1 MFTIRKE
8 YMDKRYN
15 SPGRRAIVAGL
26 MAATLLSNVSGVA
39 KYAYAETT
47 PTAQI
52 KTTNVDLAKLKL
64 QKLNLNMNDYEV
76 IHKDPTTQIN
86 TFDSSAYFS
95 QPGNGW
101 APTSI
106 IQFSSQIDK
115 SKDHIVIDNP
125 VEILFKNTGYYFG
138 RQTNV
143 RMKVNRVYYDAID
156 YSGTS
161 YASTSTR
168 ERRMSKPGDEVMFA
182 ELDNAAGENGVVQ
195 FTNYNFY
202 TGEPNAAP
210 YVHPVQGSKQNTL
223 NSWYTMRADVT
234 YTIEYA
240 DGTQADMKLV
250 VPVGDLDVISYV
262 NKAKGDGAGQNE
274 MFELPNADAQAS
286 KIIFNRNFA
295 SRLTRPSDNNGTMVI
310 NPPANSIG
318 GNSLDWMY
326 NTTGATIRSRSNSLT
341 FTSGSA
347 DASGTDFGVYVE
359 HPAVDPVKKVDK
371 TRIASYQDGKLV
383 YTIQSTIPKVGTDV
397 IDDIDE
403 FSIDD
408 LLDNRLKNVTV
419 KGVYVTDS
427 EDADPSTADWRKL
440 PPNKYTIDTTGQKL
454 KVNIDKSQ
462 LGHKQ
467 VKVIFETD
475 TLATDLSADTS
486 IINNQATVH
495 TDDVPSKSNVTRTQP
510 TYKFD
515 HEFVAED
522 GSQLPGD
529 VTTLTPG
536 TTEDITPGTTVTPN
550 LFTVPDASKPDTS
563 YKGYDASKVQVKD
576 DAKNGVWSFKSW
588 DKANETLDH
597 KNGHFIG
604 TWAFT
609 PNAYAQTYKYVMSD
623 GSTVPA
629 EVNATLPA
637 RVGDLVDGTNVTAAN
652 PLAPAAEN
660 AMQPTDK
667 GYDASKTQV
676 KLPHGY
682 ADFIGWDIPSATI
695 NRADVL
701 HTGTWE
707 YHENLWG
714 KSHEFKSNTDKALP
728 AGITAITPATVNDQ
742 YHDGDTINADD
753 FQIPA
758 ENVVSSTNPLYDASK
773 VQYLDEHG
781 VWTAD
786 DAWDKSN
793 VVVDHADTHFVR
805 GWTYQANSYAKN
817 HKFESVDGTPLPTEL
832 TAITPASSNGYE
844 DGTVLN
850 ADTFEV
856 PAANK
861 VDASDKLYQEG
872 KTQFRSNDG
881 MGVWTAEPAWDKHDV
896 TVDHAD
902 VTFTLKWSYSEYKF
916 GKQHKFVAEDGSELP
931 QGIKDI
937 TPGNIE
943 NQYKP
948 NEVIT
953 ADGFEVP
960 ADKKPA
966 DGTEYADASK
976 KQFVDTERDGVWE
989 FIGWDKDNITV
1000 DHSDDNLFTG
1010 TWRFS
1015 PYHHKQTHEFVS
1027 GTDGKQLPEKI
1038 LNMTPGE
1045 VDGLVTGNTAN
1056 PSTFTVAD
1064 GDKTPDT
1071 NREYQVGKVQVV
1083 DGAGSW
1089 TFKSWDKDSETV
1101 NKTDVHFV
1109 GTWEYNEP
1117 SFGKTHKYVSETEGM
1132 ELPKVVT
1139 DTLPGNVTD
1148 AYKRGEVVNGDTIP
1162 NEVTD
1167 EDNDGVWTTTGWK
1180 TKDVTI
1186 ENSDPEFV
1194 AGWTF
1199 KANPHKATYEFVS
1212 GTPGK
1217 DLPKSIVDMTPT
1229 DPADYTKGT
1238 EVPAKSEFEKTV
1250 KDEDNDGVW
1259 TFKSYDHDK
1268 QTVEKSDI
1276 KFVGT
1281 WEFTPNTY
1289 PVGYEFKSTDPKRE
1303 LPKVVKDKLPKDD
1316 KTYITKTPVDAQK
1329 IPNDPVYDPE
1339 LDIDWTF
1346 NKWDSSKKT
1355 IEREGIKFTGE
1366 WTPKQRE
1373 YKVTYKF
1380 TSGTSG
1386 RELPKEVTDLLP
1398 KDNKIYV
1405 TGSKVKSNKPS
1416 KTEVKVD
1423 GGTWKFKEFPP
1434 ELTIDKKDG
1443 EFAGEWVFEADPEPA
1458 KPAAKPVPKT
1468 GDATTTAPVVG
1479 GITAIMTS
1487 ILAFFGIKRKSDD

>member
-1 MFTIRKE
+1 MFTNRKE

-26 MAATLLSNVSGVA
+26 MAATLLSNVSGIV
-39 KYAYAETT
+39 KSAYAETPT
-47 PTAQI
+47 TAQI

-76 IHKDPTTQIN
+76 VHKDPTTQIN

-95 QPGNGW
+95 QPGNNW

-210 YVHPVQGSKQNTL
+210 YVHPTNGSKQNTL

-250 VPVGDLDVISYV
+250 VPVGDLDVINYV

-295 SRLTRPSDNNGTMVI
+295 ARLTRPSDNNGTMVV
-310 NPPANSIG
+310 NPPANSTG
-318 GNSLDWMY
+318 GNSMDWMY
-326 NTTGATIRSRSNSLT
+326 NTTGTTIRSRSNSLT
-341 FTSGSA
+341 FVSGSA

-440 PPNKYTIDTTGQKL
+440 PASRYTVDTTGQRL

-536 TTEDITPGTTVTPN
+536 TTDDITPGTTVTPN

-576 DAKNGVWSFKSW
+576 DAKNGVWSFISW
-588 DKANETLDH
+588 DKANETLDKH
-597 KNGHFIG
+597 NGHFIG
-604 TWAFT
+604 TWRFA
-609 PNAYAQTYKYVMSD
+609 PNAYAQMYKYVMSD
-623 GSTVPA
+623 GSAVPA

-660 AMQPTDK
+660 VMQPTDK

-682 ADFIGWDIPSATI
+682 ANFVNWDVPTATI

-728 AGITAITPATVNDQ
+728 AGITAITPATVSDQ
-742 YHDGDTINADD
+742 YHDGDTINADE

-758 ENVVSSTNPLYDASK
+758 ENVVPSTNPLYDASK

-896 TVDHAD
+896 TVDHGD

-916 GKQHKFVAEDGSELP
+916 SKQHKFVAEDGSELP

-937 TPGNIE
+937 TPANVE

-1010 TWRFS
+1010 TWKF
-1015 PYHHKQTHEFVS
+1015 
-1027 GTDGKQLPEKI
+1027 
-1038 LNMTPGE
+1038 
-1045 VDGLVTGNTAN
+1045 
-1056 PSTFTVAD
+1056 
-1064 GDKTPDT
+1064 
-1071 NREYQVGKVQVV
+1071 
-1083 DGAGSW
+1083 
-1089 TFKSWDKDSETV
+1089 
-1101 NKTDVHFV
+1101 
-1109 GTWEYNEP
+1109 
-1117 SFGKTHKYVSETEGM
+1117 
-1132 ELPKVVT
+1132 
-1139 DTLPGNVTD
+1139 
-1148 AYKRGEVVNGDTIP
+1148 NGY
-1162 NEVTD
+1162 
-1167 EDNDGVWTTTGWK
+1167 
-1180 TKDVTI
+1180 
-1186 ENSDPEFV
+1186 S
-1194 AGWTF
+1194 
-1199 KANPHKATYEFVS
+1199 HKATYEFVS
-1212 GTPGK
+1212 GTPDK
-1217 DLPKSIVDMTPT
+1217 QLPKSIVDMTPT

-1250 KDEDNDGVW
+1250 KDEDNDGTW
-1259 TFKSYDHDK
+1259 TFKSYDHNK

-1346 NKWDSSKKT
+1346 NKWDSPKKT

-1380 TSGTSG
+1380 TSGTPG
-1386 RELPKEVTDLLP
+1386 KELPKEVTELLP
-1398 KDNKIYV
+1398 KDDKTYV
-1405 TGSKVKSNKPS
+1405 TGSKVKSNTPS

-1443 EFAGEWVFEADPEPA
+1443 EFAGEWVFEADPAPTPEPQ

-1468 GDATTTAPVVG
+1468 GDATTVAPAVG
-1479 GITAIMTS
+1479 GIAAIMTS

>member
-1 MFTIRKE
+1 
-8 YMDKRYN
+8 MDKRYN

-26 MAATLLSNVSGVA
+26 MAATLLSNVSGIV
-39 KYAYAETT
+39 KSAYAETPT
-47 PTAQI
+47 TAQI

-250 VPVGDLDVISYV
+250 VPVGDLDVINSV
-262 NKAKGDGAGQNE
+262 NKLKGDGAGQNE
-274 MFELPNADAQAS
+274 MFELPNADSQAS

-295 SRLTRPSDNNGTMVI
+295 ARLTRPSDNNGTMVV
-310 NPPANSIG
+310 NPPANSTG

-326 NTTGATIRSRSNSLT
+326 NTTGTTIRSRSNSLT

-440 PPNKYTIDTTGQKL
+440 PASRYTVDTTGQRL

-475 TLATDLSADTS
+475 ALATDLSADTS

-623 GSTVPA
+623 GSAVPA

-637 RVGDLVDGTNVTAAN
+637 RVGDLIDGTNVTAAN

-660 AMQPTDK
+660 VMQPTDK

-676 KLPHGY
+676 KLSHGY
-682 ADFIGWDIPSATI
+682 ANFVNWDIPSATI

-758 ENVVSSTNPLYDASK
+758 ENVVPSTNPLYDANK

-817 HKFESVDGTPLPTEL
+817 HKFESVDGTPLPSEL

-896 TVDHAD
+896 TVDHGD
-902 VTFTLKWSYSEYKF
+902 VTFTLKWSYQEYKF

-937 TPGNIE
+937 TPASVE
-943 NQYKP
+943 NQYKH

-960 ADKKPA
+960 ADKKPT

-976 KQFVDTERDGVWE
+976 KQFVDTERDGVWD

-1010 TWRFS
+1010 TWKFMGYS
-1015 PYHHKQTHEFVS
+1015 
-1027 GTDGKQLPEKI
+1027 
-1038 LNMTPGE
+1038 
-1045 VDGLVTGNTAN
+1045 
-1056 PSTFTVAD
+1056 
-1064 GDKTPDT
+1064 
-1071 NREYQVGKVQVV
+1071 
-1083 DGAGSW
+1083 
-1089 TFKSWDKDSETV
+1089 
-1101 NKTDVHFV
+1101 
-1109 GTWEYNEP
+1109 
-1117 SFGKTHKYVSETEGM
+1117 
-1132 ELPKVVT
+1132 
-1139 DTLPGNVTD
+1139 
-1148 AYKRGEVVNGDTIP
+1148 
-1162 NEVTD
+1162 
-1167 EDNDGVWTTTGWK
+1167 
-1180 TKDVTI
+1180 
-1186 ENSDPEFV
+1186 
-1194 AGWTF
+1194 
-1199 KANPHKATYEFVS
+1199 HKATYEFVS
-1212 GTPGK
+1212 GTPDK
-1217 DLPKSIVDMTPT
+1217 QLPKSIVDMTPT
-1229 DPADYTKGT
+1229 DPAEYTKGT

-1250 KDEDNDGVW
+1250 KDEDNDGTW

-1289 PVGYEFKSTDPKRE
+1289 PVGYEFKSSDPKRE

-1346 NKWDSSKKT
+1346 NKWDSPKKT

-1380 TSGTSG
+1380 TSGTPG
-1386 RELPKEVTDLLP
+1386 KELPKEVTDLLP
-1398 KDNKIYV
+1398 KDDKTYV

-1443 EFAGEWVFEADPEPA
+1443 EFAGEWVFEADPAPTPEPQ

-1479 GITAIMTS
+1479 GIAAIMTS
-1487 ILAFFGIKRKSDD
+1487 ILAFFGIKRKSDE

>member
-26 MAATLLSNVSGVA
+26 MAATLLSNVSGIV
-39 KYAYAETT
+39 KSAYAETPT
-47 PTAQI
+47 TAQI

-95 QPGNGW
+95 QPDKGW

-210 YVHPVQGSKQNTL
+210 YVHPVQGSKQNIL

-250 VPVGDLDVISYV
+250 VPVGDLDVINSV
-262 NKAKGDGAGQNE
+262 NKLKGDGAGQNE
-274 MFELPNADAQAS
+274 MFELPNADSQAS

-295 SRLTRPSDNNGTMVI
+295 ARLTRPSDNNGTMVV
-310 NPPANSIG
+310 NPPANSTG

-326 NTTGATIRSRSNSLT
+326 NTTGTTIRSRSNSLT

-403 FSIDD
+403 FSIED

-440 PPNKYTIDTTGQKL
+440 PASRYSVDTTGQRL

-588 DKANETLDH
+588 DKTNETLDH

-604 TWAFT
+604 TWAFA

-623 GSTVPA
+623 GSAVPA

-660 AMQPTDK
+660 VMQPTDK
-667 GYDASKTQV
+667 GYDATKTQV

-742 YHDGDTINADD
+742 YHDGDTINADS

-758 ENVVSSTNPLYDASK
+758 ENVVPSTNPLYDANK

-817 HKFESVDGTPLPTEL
+817 HKFESVDGAPLPTEL

-856 PAANK
+856 PVANK

-896 TVDHAD
+896 TVDHGD

-937 TPGNIE
+937 TPASVE
-943 NQYKP
+943 NQYKH

-953 ADGFEVP
+953 TDGFEVP

-989 FIGWDKDNITV
+989 FVSWDKDNITV

-1010 TWRFS
+1010 TWKF
-1015 PYHHKQTHEFVS
+1015 
-1027 GTDGKQLPEKI
+1027 
-1038 LNMTPGE
+1038 
-1045 VDGLVTGNTAN
+1045 
-1056 PSTFTVAD
+1056 
-1064 GDKTPDT
+1064 
-1071 NREYQVGKVQVV
+1071 
-1083 DGAGSW
+1083 
-1089 TFKSWDKDSETV
+1089 
-1101 NKTDVHFV
+1101 
-1109 GTWEYNEP
+1109 
-1117 SFGKTHKYVSETEGM
+1117 
-1132 ELPKVVT
+1132 
-1139 DTLPGNVTD
+1139 
-1148 AYKRGEVVNGDTIP
+1148 NGY
-1162 NEVTD
+1162 
-1167 EDNDGVWTTTGWK
+1167 
-1180 TKDVTI
+1180 
-1186 ENSDPEFV
+1186 S
-1194 AGWTF
+1194 
-1199 KANPHKATYEFVS
+1199 HKATYEFVS

-1217 DLPKSIVDMTPT
+1217 ELPKSIVDMTPT
-1229 DPADYTKGT
+1229 DPAKYTKGT
-1238 EVPAKSEFEKTV
+1238 EVPAKSEFEKTI
-1250 KDEDNDGVW
+1250 KDEDNDGTW

-1339 LDIDWTF
+1339 FDIDWTF
-1346 NKWDSSKKT
+1346 NKWDSPKKT

-1380 TSGTSG
+1380 TSGTPG
-1386 RELPKEVTDLLP
+1386 KELPKEVTDLLP
-1398 KDNKIYV
+1398 KDDKTYV

-1443 EFAGEWVFEADPEPA
+1443 EFAGEWVFEADPAPTPEPQ

-1479 GITAIMTS
+1479 GIAAIMTS

>member
-1 MFTIRKE
+1 
-8 YMDKRYN
+8 MDKRYN

-26 MAATLLSNVSGVA
+26 MAATLLSNVSGIV
-39 KYAYAETT
+39 KSAYAET
-47 PTAQI
+47 PNTAQI

-95 QPGNGW
+95 QPNNGW

-274 MFELPNADAQAS
+274 MFELPNADSQAS

-295 SRLTRPSDNNGTMVI
+295 ARLTRPSDNNGTMVI
-310 NPPANSIG
+310 NPPANSTG

-419 KGVYVTDS
+419 MGVYVTDS

-529 VTTLTPG
+529 ITTLTPG

-609 PNAYAQTYKYVMSD
+609 PNAYAQTYKYIMSD
-623 GSTVPA
+623 GSAVPA

-660 AMQPTDK
+660 VMQPTDK
-667 GYDASKTQV
+667 GYDTTKTQV

-682 ADFIGWDIPSATI
+682 ANFIGWDIPSATI

-728 AGITAITPATVNDQ
+728 AGITAITPATVSDQ

-758 ENVVSSTNPLYDASK
+758 ENVVPSTNPLYDANK

-896 TVDHAD
+896 TVDHGD
-902 VTFTLKWSYSEYKF
+902 VTFTLKWSYQEYKF

-937 TPGNIE
+937 TPANVE
-943 NQYKP
+943 NQYKH

-953 ADGFEVP
+953 ADDFEVP

-989 FIGWDKDNITV
+989 FVSWDKDNITV

-1010 TWRFS
+1010 TWKFMGYS
-1015 PYHHKQTHEFVS
+1015 
-1027 GTDGKQLPEKI
+1027 
-1038 LNMTPGE
+1038 
-1045 VDGLVTGNTAN
+1045 
-1056 PSTFTVAD
+1056 
-1064 GDKTPDT
+1064 
-1071 NREYQVGKVQVV
+1071 
-1083 DGAGSW
+1083 
-1089 TFKSWDKDSETV
+1089 
-1101 NKTDVHFV
+1101 
-1109 GTWEYNEP
+1109 
-1117 SFGKTHKYVSETEGM
+1117 
-1132 ELPKVVT
+1132 
-1139 DTLPGNVTD
+1139 
-1148 AYKRGEVVNGDTIP
+1148 
-1162 NEVTD
+1162 
-1167 EDNDGVWTTTGWK
+1167 
-1180 TKDVTI
+1180 
-1186 ENSDPEFV
+1186 
-1194 AGWTF
+1194 
-1199 KANPHKATYEFVS
+1199 HKATYEFVS

-1217 DLPKSIVDMTPT
+1217 ELPKSIVDMTPT
-1229 DPADYTKGT
+1229 DPAKYTKGT

-1250 KDEDNDGVW
+1250 KDDENDGTW

-1276 KFVGT
+1276 KFIGT

-1346 NKWDSSKKT
+1346 NKWDSPKKT

-1380 TSGTSG
+1380 TSGTPG
-1386 RELPKEVTDLLP
+1386 KELPKEVTDLLP
-1398 KDNKIYV
+1398 KDDKTYV

-1423 GGTWKFKEFPP
+1423 GGTWKFKELPP

-1443 EFAGEWVFEADPEPA
+1443 EFAGEWVFEADPAPTPEPQ

-1479 GITAIMTS
+1479 GIAAIMTS

>member
-1 MFTIRKE
+1 MKKNKFVFNK
-8 YMDKRYN
+8 
-15 SPGRRAIVAGL
+15 AVAAGL
-26 MAATLLSNVSGVA
+26 MLTSIVSPFVTNPATAHAAEPV
-39 KYAYAETT
+39 
-47 PTAQI
+47 QI
-52 KTTNVDLAKLKL
+52 KTTNVDLSKLQL
-64 QKLNLNMNDYEV
+64 QKLNLNMNDYEIV
-76 IHKDPTTQIN
+76 HQDPTTKIN
-86 TFDSSAYFS
+86 MFDMSSYHT
-95 QPGNGW
+95 QPDSAWTPFN
-101 APTSI
+101 I

-115 SKDHIVIDNP
+115 SKDHIEIDNP

-138 RQTNV
+138 KQTNV
-143 RMKVNRVYYDAID
+143 RVKVNKVYYDAVD

-161 YASTSTR
+161 WASKGSR
-168 ERRMSKPGDEVMFA
+168 EARMNAPQNEVMFA
-182 ELDNAAGENGVVQ
+182 ELDDAAAETGLMQ

-202 TGEPNAAP
+202 TTEPNFAP
-210 YVHPVQGSKQNTL
+210 YTRAKPGSSQNAL
-223 NSWYTMRADVT
+223 MSMYTMRADVT

-250 VPVGDLDVISYV
+250 MPVADIDVINWATKAGSSAV
-262 NKAKGDGAGQNE
+262 NQNE
-274 MFELPNADAQAS
+274 MFGLPNASEQAS
-286 KIIFNRNFA
+286 KVIFNQGFGG
-295 SRLTRPSDNNGTMVI
+295 RLTQPESNNGNMLVD
-310 NPPANSIG
+310 PPNGSVG
-318 GNSLDWMY
+318 GNTNDWMY
-326 NTTGATIRSRSNSLT
+326 NTTGTTIRSRSNSLT

-347 DASGTDFGVYVE
+347 DASGTDFGVFVE
-359 HPAVDPVKKVDK
+359 HPQSEPVKKVDK
-371 TRIASYQDGKLV
+371 TRIASYTDGTLE
-383 YTIQSTIPKVGTDV
+383 YTIQAAVPKVGTDV
-397 IDDIDE
+397 IDAIDS
-403 FSIDD
+403 FSIED
-408 LLDNRLKNVTV
+408 LLDNRLKDVEV
-419 KGVYVTDS
+419 KGVYTTDS
-427 EDADPSTADWRKL
+427 EDANPGVAEWTKL
-440 PPNKYTIDTTGQKL
+440 LGTQYTIDTTGNRL
-454 KVNIDKSQ
+454 KVDINKRL

-467 VKVIFETD
+467 FKVVFVVKTQSH
-475 TLATDLSADTS
+475 DLMADTS
-486 IINNQATVH
+486 IINNQAISH
-495 TDDVPSKSNVTRTQP
+495 SDDVPSKSNVVRTQP
-510 TYKFD
+510 TLMYD
-515 HEFVAED
+515 HEFKSED
-522 GSQLPGD
+522 GSELPQD
-529 VTTLTPG
+529 VKTLTPAS
-536 TTEDITPGTTVTPN
+536 TEDITPGTTVTPN
-550 LFTVPDASKPDTS
+550 LFSVPETSKPNAT
-563 YKGYDASKVQVKD
+563 YNGYDAGKVQVKD

-588 DKANETLDH
+588 DKANETLEK

-623 GSTVPA
+623 GSAVPA

-660 AMQPTDK
+660 VMQPTDK
-667 GYDASKTQV
+667 GYDATKTQV

-682 ADFIGWDIPSATI
+682 ANFVNWDIPSATI

-728 AGITAITPATVNDQ
+728 AGITALTPATVNDQ
-742 YHDGDTINADD
+742 YHDGDTINADS

-758 ENVVSSTNPLYDASK
+758 ENVVPSTNPLYDASK

-832 TAITPASSNGYE
+832 TAITPASSSGYE

-881 MGVWTAEPAWDKHDV
+881 MGVWAAEPAWDKHDV
-896 TVDHAD
+896 TVDHGD

-916 GKQHKFVAEDGSELP
+916 GKQHKFVAEDGSEPP

-937 TPGNIE
+937 TPANVE
-943 NQYKP
+943 NQYKH

-960 ADKKPA
+960 ADKVPA
-966 DGTEYADASK
+966 AGTEYADASK

-989 FIGWDKDNITV
+989 FVSWDKDNITV

-1010 TWRFS
+1010 TWKFMGYS
-1015 PYHHKQTHEFVS
+1015 
-1027 GTDGKQLPEKI
+1027 
-1038 LNMTPGE
+1038 
-1045 VDGLVTGNTAN
+1045 
-1056 PSTFTVAD
+1056 
-1064 GDKTPDT
+1064 
-1071 NREYQVGKVQVV
+1071 
-1083 DGAGSW
+1083 
-1089 TFKSWDKDSETV
+1089 
-1101 NKTDVHFV
+1101 
-1109 GTWEYNEP
+1109 
-1117 SFGKTHKYVSETEGM
+1117 
-1132 ELPKVVT
+1132 
-1139 DTLPGNVTD
+1139 
-1148 AYKRGEVVNGDTIP
+1148 
-1162 NEVTD
+1162 
-1167 EDNDGVWTTTGWK
+1167 
-1180 TKDVTI
+1180 
-1186 ENSDPEFV
+1186 
-1194 AGWTF
+1194 
-1199 KANPHKATYEFVS
+1199 HKAIYEFVS

-1217 DLPKSIVDMTPT
+1217 ELPKSIVDMTPT
-1229 DPADYTKGT
+1229 DPAKYTKGT
-1238 EVPAKSEFEKTV
+1238 EVPAKSEFEKIV
-1250 KDEDNDGVW
+1250 KDEDNDGTW

-1268 QTVEKSDI
+1268 QTIEKSDI

-1346 NKWDSSKKT
+1346 NKWDSPKKT

-1380 TSGTSG
+1380 TSGTPG
-1386 RELPKEVTDLLP
+1386 KDLPKEVTDLLP
-1398 KDNKIYV
+1398 KDDKTYV
-1405 TGSKVKSNKPS
+1405 TGFKVKSKVPS

-1423 GGTWKFKEFPP
+1423 GGTWKFKEFPL

-1443 EFAGEWVFEADPEPA
+1443 EFAGEWVFEADPAPTPEPQ
-1458 KPAAKPVPKT
+1458 KPVPAT
-1468 GDATTTAPVVG
+1468 GQEEVSPFGIAG
-1479 GITAIMTS
+1479 GIAAIAAAA
-1487 ILAFFGIKRKSDD
+1487 LAFVGYKRSKRDDDIEK

>member
-1 MFTIRKE
+1 
-8 YMDKRYN
+8 MDKRYN

-26 MAATLLSNVSGVA
+26 MAATLLSNVSGIV
-39 KYAYAETT
+39 KSAYAET
-47 PTAQI
+47 PNTAQI

-76 IHKDPTTQIN
+76 VHKDPTTQIN

-274 MFELPNADAQAS
+274 MFELPNADSQAS

-295 SRLTRPSDNNGTMVI
+295 ARLTRPSDNNGTMVI

-440 PPNKYTIDTTGQKL
+440 PANKYTIDTTGQKL

-475 TLATDLSADTS
+475 TLATDLSADIS

-637 RVGDLVDGTNVTAAN
+637 RVGDLIDGTNVTAAN

-660 AMQPTDK
+660 VMQATDK
-667 GYDASKTQV
+667 GYDATKTQV

-742 YHDGDTINADD
+742 YRDGDTINADS

-758 ENVVSSTNPLYDASK
+758 ENVVPSTNPLYDANK

-793 VVVDHADTHFVR
+793 VVVDHANTHFVR

-817 HKFESVDGTPLPTEL
+817 HKFESVGGTPLPTEL

-896 TVDHAD
+896 TVDHGD
-902 VTFTLKWSYSEYKF
+902 VTFTLKWSYQEYKF

-937 TPGNIE
+937 TPANIE

-989 FIGWDKDNITV
+989 FVSWDKDNITV

-1010 TWRFS
+1010 TWKFMGYS
-1015 PYHHKQTHEFVS
+1015 
-1027 GTDGKQLPEKI
+1027 
-1038 LNMTPGE
+1038 
-1045 VDGLVTGNTAN
+1045 
-1056 PSTFTVAD
+1056 
-1064 GDKTPDT
+1064 
-1071 NREYQVGKVQVV
+1071 
-1083 DGAGSW
+1083 
-1089 TFKSWDKDSETV
+1089 
-1101 NKTDVHFV
+1101 
-1109 GTWEYNEP
+1109 
-1117 SFGKTHKYVSETEGM
+1117 
-1132 ELPKVVT
+1132 
-1139 DTLPGNVTD
+1139 
-1148 AYKRGEVVNGDTIP
+1148 
-1162 NEVTD
+1162 
-1167 EDNDGVWTTTGWK
+1167 
-1180 TKDVTI
+1180 
-1186 ENSDPEFV
+1186 
-1194 AGWTF
+1194 
-1199 KANPHKATYEFVS
+1199 HKATYEFVS

-1217 DLPKSIVDMTPT
+1217 ELPKSIVDMTPT
-1229 DPADYTKGT
+1229 DPAKYTKGT

-1250 KDEDNDGVW
+1250 KDEDNDGTW

-1329 IPNDPVYDPE
+1329 IPNDPVYDPG

-1346 NKWDSSKKT
+1346 NKWDSPKKT

-1386 RELPKEVTDLLP
+1386 KELPKEVTDLLP
-1398 KDNKIYV
+1398 KDDKAYV

-1443 EFAGEWVFEADPEPA
+1443 EFAGEWVFEADPAPTPEPQKPVA
-1458 KPAAKPVPKT
+1458 KTVPKT
-1468 GDATTTAPVVG
+1468 GDATTVAPAVG
-1479 GITAIMTS
+1479 GIAAIMTS

>member
-1 MFTIRKE
+1 MFTNRKE

-26 MAATLLSNVSGVA
+26 MAATLLSNVSGIV
-39 KYAYAETT
+39 KSAYAETPT
-47 PTAQI
+47 TAQI

-76 IHKDPTTQIN
+76 VHKDPTTQIN

-250 VPVGDLDVISYV
+250 VPVGDLDVINYV

-295 SRLTRPSDNNGTMVI
+295 ARLTRPSDNNGTMVV
-310 NPPANSIG
+310 NPPANSTG
-318 GNSLDWMY
+318 GNSMDWMY
-326 NTTGATIRSRSNSLT
+326 NTTGTTIRSRSNSLT
-341 FTSGSA
+341 FVSGSA

-427 EDADPSTADWRKL
+427 EDVDPSTADWRKL
-440 PPNKYTIDTTGQKL
+440 PASRYTVDTTGQRL

-522 GSQLPGD
+522 GSQLPSD

-536 TTEDITPGTTVTPN
+536 TTEDITPGTTVAPN

-576 DAKNGVWSFKSW
+576 DAKNGVWSFISW
-588 DKANETLDH
+588 DKASETLDKH
-597 KNGHFIG
+597 NGHFIG
-604 TWAFT
+604 TWRFS

-623 GSTVPA
+623 GSAVPA

-637 RVGDLVDGTNVTAAN
+637 RVGDLVDGTAVTAAN
-652 PLAPAAEN
+652 PLTPAAEN
-660 AMQPTDK
+660 VMQPTDK

-682 ADFIGWDIPSATI
+682 ADFVGWDIPTATI

-714 KSHEFKSNTDKALP
+714 KSHEFKSNTDKPLP
-728 AGITAITPATVNDQ
+728 AGITALTPATVNDQ

-758 ENVVSSTNPLYDASK
+758 DNVVPSTNPLYDANK

-896 TVDHAD
+896 TVDHGD

-937 TPGNIE
+937 TPASVE

-989 FIGWDKDNITV
+989 FVSWDKDNITV

-1010 TWRFS
+1010 TWKFMGYS
-1015 PYHHKQTHEFVS
+1015 
-1027 GTDGKQLPEKI
+1027 
-1038 LNMTPGE
+1038 
-1045 VDGLVTGNTAN
+1045 
-1056 PSTFTVAD
+1056 
-1064 GDKTPDT
+1064 
-1071 NREYQVGKVQVV
+1071 
-1083 DGAGSW
+1083 
-1089 TFKSWDKDSETV
+1089 
-1101 NKTDVHFV
+1101 
-1109 GTWEYNEP
+1109 
-1117 SFGKTHKYVSETEGM
+1117 
-1132 ELPKVVT
+1132 
-1139 DTLPGNVTD
+1139 
-1148 AYKRGEVVNGDTIP
+1148 
-1162 NEVTD
+1162 
-1167 EDNDGVWTTTGWK
+1167 
-1180 TKDVTI
+1180 
-1186 ENSDPEFV
+1186 
-1194 AGWTF
+1194 
-1199 KANPHKATYEFVS
+1199 HKATYEFVS
-1212 GTPGK
+1212 GTSGK
-1217 DLPKSIVDMTPT
+1217 ELPKSIVDMTPT
-1229 DPADYTKGT
+1229 DPAKYTKGT

-1250 KDEDNDGVW
+1250 KDDENDGTW

-1316 KTYITKTPVDAQK
+1316 KTYITKTPIDAQK

-1346 NKWDSSKKT
+1346 NKWDSPKKT
-1355 IEREGIKFTGE
+1355 IERDGIKFTGE

-1380 TSGTSG
+1380 ASGTPG
-1386 RELPKEVTDLLP
+1386 KELPKEVTDLLP
-1398 KDNKIYV
+1398 KDDKTYV
-1405 TGSKVKSNKPS
+1405 TGSKVKSKVPS

-1443 EFAGEWVFEADPEPA
+1443 EFTGEWVFEADPAPTPEPA

-1468 GDATTTAPVVG
+1468 GDATTVAPAVG
-1479 GITAIMTS
+1479 GIAAIMTS

>member
-1 MFTIRKE
+1 
-8 YMDKRYN
+8 MDKRYN

-26 MAATLLSNVSGVA
+26 MAATLLSNVSGIA
-39 KYAYAETT
+39 KQAYAET
-47 PTAQI
+47 PNTAQI

-76 IHKDPTTQIN
+76 VHKDPTTQIN

-274 MFELPNADAQAS
+274 MFELPNADSQAA

-295 SRLTRPSDNNGTMVI
+295 ARLTRPSDNNGTMVI

-623 GSTVPA
+623 GSAVPA

-637 RVGDLVDGTNVTAAN
+637 RVGDLVDGTQVTAAN

-660 AMQPTDK
+660 VMQPTDK
-667 GYDASKTQV
+667 GYDATKTQV

-728 AGITAITPATVNDQ
+728 AGITALTPATVNDQ
-742 YHDGDTINADD
+742 YHDGDTINADE

-758 ENVVSSTNPLYDASK
+758 ENVVPSTNPLYDANK

-817 HKFESVDGTPLPTEL
+817 HKFESVDGTPLPSEL
-832 TAITPASSNGYE
+832 TAITPASSSGYE

-861 VDASDKLYQEG
+861 VDANDKLYQEG

-896 TVDHAD
+896 TVDHGD

-937 TPGNIE
+937 TPVNVE

-989 FIGWDKDNITV
+989 FVSWDKDNITV

-1010 TWRFS
+1010 TWKFMGYS
-1015 PYHHKQTHEFVS
+1015 
-1027 GTDGKQLPEKI
+1027 
-1038 LNMTPGE
+1038 
-1045 VDGLVTGNTAN
+1045 
-1056 PSTFTVAD
+1056 
-1064 GDKTPDT
+1064 
-1071 NREYQVGKVQVV
+1071 
-1083 DGAGSW
+1083 
-1089 TFKSWDKDSETV
+1089 
-1101 NKTDVHFV
+1101 
-1109 GTWEYNEP
+1109 
-1117 SFGKTHKYVSETEGM
+1117 
-1132 ELPKVVT
+1132 
-1139 DTLPGNVTD
+1139 
-1148 AYKRGEVVNGDTIP
+1148 
-1162 NEVTD
+1162 
-1167 EDNDGVWTTTGWK
+1167 
-1180 TKDVTI
+1180 
-1186 ENSDPEFV
+1186 
-1194 AGWTF
+1194 
-1199 KANPHKATYEFVS
+1199 HKATYEFVS

-1217 DLPKSIVDMTPT
+1217 ELPKSIVDMTPT
-1229 DPADYTKGT
+1229 DPAKYTKGT

-1250 KDEDNDGVW
+1250 KDDENDGTW

-1339 LDIDWTF
+1339 LDVDWTF
-1346 NKWDSSKKT
+1346 NKWDSPKKT

-1380 TSGTSG
+1380 TSGTPG
-1386 RELPKEVTDLLP
+1386 KELPKEVTDLLP
-1398 KDNKIYV
+1398 KDDKTYV

-1468 GDATTTAPVVG
+1468 GDATTVAPAVG
-1479 GITAIMTS
+1479 GIAAIVTS
-1487 ILAFFGIKRKSDD
+1487 ILAFFGIKRKSND

>member
-1 MFTIRKE
+1 
-8 YMDKRYN
+8 MDKRYN

-26 MAATLLSNVSGVA
+26 MAATLLSNVSGIT
-39 KYAYAETT
+39 KYAYAEMPT
-47 PTAQI
+47 TAQI

-76 IHKDPTTQIN
+76 VHKDPTTQIN

-274 MFELPNADAQAS
+274 MFELPNADSQAS

-295 SRLTRPSDNNGTMVI
+295 ARLTRPSDNNGTMVI

-318 GNSLDWMY
+318 GNSMDWMY

-427 EDADPSTADWRKL
+427 EDVDPSTADWRKL

-623 GSTVPA
+623 GSAVPA

-637 RVGDLVDGTNVTAAN
+637 RVGDLIDGTNVIAAN

-660 AMQPTDK
+660 VMQPTDK
-667 GYDASKTQV
+667 GYDANKTQV

-742 YHDGDTINADD
+742 YHDGDTINADE
-753 FQIPA
+753 FQVPA
-758 ENVVSSTNPLYDASK
+758 DHVVPSTNALYDANK

-793 VVVDHADTHFVR
+793 VTVDHADTHFVR

-872 KTQFRSNDG
+872 KAQFRSNDG

-896 TVDHAD
+896 TVDHGD

-937 TPGNIE
+937 TPANIE

-960 ADKKPA
+960 ADKKPV

-989 FIGWDKDNITV
+989 FVSWDEDNITV

-1010 TWRFS
+1010 TWKFMGYS
-1015 PYHHKQTHEFVS
+1015 
-1027 GTDGKQLPEKI
+1027 
-1038 LNMTPGE
+1038 
-1045 VDGLVTGNTAN
+1045 
-1056 PSTFTVAD
+1056 
-1064 GDKTPDT
+1064 
-1071 NREYQVGKVQVV
+1071 
-1083 DGAGSW
+1083 
-1089 TFKSWDKDSETV
+1089 
-1101 NKTDVHFV
+1101 
-1109 GTWEYNEP
+1109 
-1117 SFGKTHKYVSETEGM
+1117 
-1132 ELPKVVT
+1132 
-1139 DTLPGNVTD
+1139 
-1148 AYKRGEVVNGDTIP
+1148 
-1162 NEVTD
+1162 
-1167 EDNDGVWTTTGWK
+1167 
-1180 TKDVTI
+1180 
-1186 ENSDPEFV
+1186 
-1194 AGWTF
+1194 
-1199 KANPHKATYEFVS
+1199 HKATYEFVS

-1217 DLPKSIVDMTPT
+1217 ELPKSIVDMTPT
-1229 DPADYTKGT
+1229 DPAKYTKGT

-1250 KDEDNDGVW
+1250 KDEDNDGTW

-1268 QTVEKSDI
+1268 QTIEKSDI

-1346 NKWDSSKKT
+1346 NKWDSPKKT
-1355 IEREGIKFTGE
+1355 IEHEGIKFTGE

-1380 TSGTSG
+1380 TSGTPG
-1386 RELPKEVTDLLP
+1386 KELPKEVTDLLP
-1398 KDNKIYV
+1398 KDDKTYV

-1468 GDATTTAPVVG
+1468 GDATTVAPAVG
-1479 GITAIMTS
+1479 GIAAIVTS

>member
-1 MFTIRKE
+1 MKKNKFVFNK
-8 YMDKRYN
+8 
-15 SPGRRAIVAGL
+15 AVAAGL
-26 MAATLLSNVSGVA
+26 MLTSIVSPFVSNPATAHAAEPV
-39 KYAYAETT
+39 
-47 PTAQI
+47 QI
-52 KTTNVDLAKLKL
+52 KMTNVDLSKLQL
-64 QKLNLNMNDYEV
+64 QKLNLNMNDYEIV
-76 IHKDPTTQIN
+76 HQDPTTKIN
-86 TFDSSAYFS
+86 MFDMSSYHT
-95 QPGNGW
+95 QPDSAWTPFN
-101 APTSI
+101 I

-115 SKDHIVIDNP
+115 SKDHIEIDNP

-138 RQTNV
+138 KQTNV
-143 RMKVNRVYYDAID
+143 RVKVNKVYYDAVD

-161 YASTSTR
+161 FASKGSR
-168 ERRMSKPGDEVMFA
+168 EARMNASQNEVVFA
-182 ELDNAAGENGVVQ
+182 ELDDATVETGLMQ
-195 FTNYNFY
+195 FTNYNLY
-202 TGEPNAAP
+202 TTAPNFAP
-210 YVHPVQGSKQNTL
+210 YTHAKPGSSQNAL
-223 NSWYTMRADVT
+223 MSMYTMRADVT

-250 VPVGDLDVISYV
+250 MPVADIDVINWTTKNGGSAA
-262 NKAKGDGAGQNE
+262 NQNE
-274 MFELPNADAQAS
+274 MFGLPNASEQAS
-286 KIIFNRNFA
+286 KVIFNQGFGGRFTTPE
-295 SRLTRPSDNNGTMVI
+295 SNNGNMLVD
-310 NPPANSIG
+310 PPNGSKG
-318 GNSLDWMY
+318 GNTNDWMY
-326 NTTGATIRSRSNSLT
+326 NTTGTTIRSRSNSLT

-371 TRIASYQDGKLV
+371 TRIASYTDGTLE
-383 YTIQSTIPKVGTDV
+383 YTIQAAVPNVGTDV
-397 IDDIDE
+397 IDAIDS
-403 FSIDD
+403 FSIED
-408 LLDNRLKNVTV
+408 LLDNRLKDVEV
-419 KGVYVTDS
+419 KGVYTTDS
-427 EDADPSTADWRKL
+427 EDANPGVAEWTKL
-440 PPNKYTIDTTGQKL
+440 SGSQYTIDTSGNRL
-454 KVNIDKSQ
+454 KVDINKRL

-467 VKVIFETD
+467 FKVVFVVKTQSH
-475 TLATDLSADTS
+475 DLMADTS
-486 IINNQATVH
+486 IINNQAISH
-495 TDDVPSKSNVTRTQP
+495 SDDVLSRSNVVRTQP
-510 TYKFD
+510 TLMYD
-515 HEFVAED
+515 HEFKSED
-522 GSQLPGD
+522 GSELPND
-529 VTTLTPG
+529 VKTLTPAS
-536 TTEDITPGTTVTPN
+536 TEDITPGTTVTPN

-576 DAKNGVWSFKSW
+576 DAKNGVWTFKSW
-588 DKANETLDH
+588 DKQSEILDK

-623 GSTVPA
+623 GSAVPA

-660 AMQPTDK
+660 VMQPADK

-682 ADFIGWDIPSATI
+682 ADFIGWDIQSATI

-728 AGITAITPATVNDQ
+728 AGIIAITPATVNDQ
-742 YHDGDTINADD
+742 YHDGDTINADI

-758 ENVVSSTNPLYDASK
+758 ENVVPSTNPLYDANK

-861 VDASDKLYQEG
+861 VDTSDKLYQEG

-902 VTFTLKWSYSEYKF
+902 ITFTLKWSYSEYKF

-937 TPGNIE
+937 TPVNVE

-989 FIGWDKDNITV
+989 FVSWDKDNITV

-1010 TWRFS
+1010 TWKF
-1015 PYHHKQTHEFVS
+1015 
-1027 GTDGKQLPEKI
+1027 
-1038 LNMTPGE
+1038 
-1045 VDGLVTGNTAN
+1045 
-1056 PSTFTVAD
+1056 
-1064 GDKTPDT
+1064 
-1071 NREYQVGKVQVV
+1071 
-1083 DGAGSW
+1083 
-1089 TFKSWDKDSETV
+1089 
-1101 NKTDVHFV
+1101 
-1109 GTWEYNEP
+1109 
-1117 SFGKTHKYVSETEGM
+1117 
-1132 ELPKVVT
+1132 
-1139 DTLPGNVTD
+1139 
-1148 AYKRGEVVNGDTIP
+1148 NGY
-1162 NEVTD
+1162 
-1167 EDNDGVWTTTGWK
+1167 
-1180 TKDVTI
+1180 
-1186 ENSDPEFV
+1186 S
-1194 AGWTF
+1194 
-1199 KANPHKATYEFVS
+1199 HKATYEFVS

-1229 DPADYTKGT
+1229 DPAKYTKGT
-1238 EVPAKSEFEKTV
+1238 EVPAKSEFEKTI
-1250 KDEDNDGVW
+1250 KDEDNDGTW

-1268 QTVEKSDI
+1268 QTIEKSDI

-1289 PVGYEFKSTDPKRE
+1289 PVGYEFKSSDPKRE

-1346 NKWDSSKKT
+1346 NKWDSPKKT

-1386 RELPKEVTDLLP
+1386 KELPKEVTDLLP
-1398 KDNKIYV
+1398 KDDKTYV
-1405 TGSKVKSNKPS
+1405 TGSKVKSTKPS

-1443 EFAGEWVFEADPEPA
+1443 EFAGEWVFEADPAPTPEPQ
-1458 KPAAKPVPKT
+1458 KPVPAT
-1468 GDATTTAPVVG
+1468 GQEEVSPFGIAG
-1479 GITAIMTS
+1479 GIAAIAAAA
-1487 ILAFFGIKRKSDD
+1487 LAFIGYKRSKRDDDIEK

>member
-1 MFTIRKE
+1 
-8 YMDKRYN
+8 MDKRYN

-26 MAATLLSNVSGVA
+26 MAATLLSNVSGIV
-39 KYAYAETT
+39 KSAYAET
-47 PTAQI
+47 PTTVQI

-76 IHKDPTTQIN
+76 VHKDPTTQIN

-274 MFELPNADAQAS
+274 MFELPNADSQAS

-295 SRLTRPSDNNGTMVI
+295 ARLTRPSDNNGTMVI

-529 VTTLTPG
+529 ITTLTPG

-576 DAKNGVWSFKSW
+576 DTKNGVWSFKSW

-623 GSTVPA
+623 GSAVPA

-637 RVGDLVDGTNVTAAN
+637 RVGDLIDGTNVTAAN

-660 AMQPTDK
+660 VMQPTDK
-667 GYDASKTQV
+667 GYDATKTQV

-742 YHDGDTINADD
+742 YHDDDTINADT

-758 ENVVSSTNPLYDASK
+758 ENVVPSTNPLYDANK

-861 VDASDKLYQEG
+861 VDANDKLYQEG

-896 TVDHAD
+896 TVDHGD
-902 VTFTLKWSYSEYKF
+902 VTFTLKWSYAEYKF

-937 TPGNIE
+937 TPASVE

-960 ADKKPA
+960 ADKVPA
-966 DGTEYADASK
+966 AGTEYADASK

-989 FIGWDKDNITV
+989 FVSWDKDNITV

-1010 TWRFS
+1010 IWKF
-1015 PYHHKQTHEFVS
+1015 
-1027 GTDGKQLPEKI
+1027 
-1038 LNMTPGE
+1038 
-1045 VDGLVTGNTAN
+1045 
-1056 PSTFTVAD
+1056 
-1064 GDKTPDT
+1064 
-1071 NREYQVGKVQVV
+1071 
-1083 DGAGSW
+1083 
-1089 TFKSWDKDSETV
+1089 
-1101 NKTDVHFV
+1101 
-1109 GTWEYNEP
+1109 
-1117 SFGKTHKYVSETEGM
+1117 
-1132 ELPKVVT
+1132 
-1139 DTLPGNVTD
+1139 
-1148 AYKRGEVVNGDTIP
+1148 NGY
-1162 NEVTD
+1162 
-1167 EDNDGVWTTTGWK
+1167 
-1180 TKDVTI
+1180 
-1186 ENSDPEFV
+1186 S
-1194 AGWTF
+1194 
-1199 KANPHKATYEFVS
+1199 HKATYEFVS

-1217 DLPKSIVDMTPT
+1217 ELPKSIVDMTPT
-1229 DPADYTKGT
+1229 DPAKYTKGT

-1250 KDEDNDGVW
+1250 KDEDNDGSW

-1346 NKWDSSKKT
+1346 NKWDSPKKT

-1380 TSGTSG
+1380 TSGTPG
-1386 RELPKEVTDLLP
+1386 KELPKEVTDLLP
-1398 KDNKIYV
+1398 KDDKTYV

-1443 EFAGEWVFEADPEPA
+1443 EFTGEWVFEADPAPTPEPQ

-1468 GDATTTAPVVG
+1468 GDATTVAPVVG
-1479 GITAIMTS
+1479 GFAAIMTS
-1487 ILAFFGIKRKSDD
+1487 ILAFFGVKRKSDD

>member
-1 MFTIRKE
+1 MG
-8 YMDKRYN
+8 KRYN
-15 SPGRRAIVAGL
+15 SPGRRAIAAGL
-26 MAATLLSNVSGVA
+26 MAATLLSNVSGVV
-39 KYAYAETT
+39 KSAYAET
-47 PTAQI
+47 PNTAQI
-52 KTTNVDLAKLKL
+52 KSTNVDLANLKL

-76 IHKDPTTQIN
+76 VHKDPTTQIN

-95 QPGNGW
+95 QPDNGW

-274 MFELPNADAQAS
+274 MFELPNADAQAA
-286 KIIFNRNFA
+286 KIIFNHNFA
-295 SRLTRPSDNNGTMVI
+295 ARLTRPSDNNGTMVI

-359 HPAVDPVKKVDK
+359 HPAIDPVKKVDK

-427 EDADPSTADWRKL
+427 EDADPSTADWQKL

-563 YKGYDASKVQVKD
+563 YKGYDASKVQIKD

-623 GSTVPA
+623 GSAVPA

-660 AMQPTDK
+660 VMQPTDK
-667 GYDASKTQV
+667 GYDATKTQV

-728 AGITAITPATVNDQ
+728 AGITAITPASVADT
-742 YHDGDTINADD
+742 YHDGDTINADS

-758 ENVVSSTNPLYDASK
+758 ENVVPSTNPLYDANK

-832 TAITPASSNGYE
+832 TAITPASSSGYE

-861 VDASDKLYQEG
+861 VDTSDKLYQEG

-896 TVDHAD
+896 MVDHGD
-902 VTFTLKWSYSEYKF
+902 VTFTLKWSYQEYKF
-916 GKQHKFVAEDGSELP
+916 GKQHKFVADDGAELP

-937 TPGNIE
+937 TPASVE

-989 FIGWDKDNITV
+989 FVSWDKDNITI

-1010 TWRFS
+1010 
-1015 PYHHKQTHEFVS
+1015 
-1027 GTDGKQLPEKI
+1027 I
-1038 LNMTPGE
+1038 
-1045 VDGLVTGNTAN
+1045 
-1056 PSTFTVAD
+1056 
-1064 GDKTPDT
+1064 
-1071 NREYQVGKVQVV
+1071 
-1083 DGAGSW
+1083 
-1089 TFKSWDKDSETV
+1089 
-1101 NKTDVHFV
+1101 
-1109 GTWEYNEP
+1109 
-1117 SFGKTHKYVSETEGM
+1117 
-1132 ELPKVVT
+1132 
-1139 DTLPGNVTD
+1139 
-1148 AYKRGEVVNGDTIP
+1148 
-1162 NEVTD
+1162 
-1167 EDNDGVWTTTGWK
+1167 WK
-1180 TKDVTI
+1180 FMGY
-1186 ENSDPEFV
+1186 S
-1194 AGWTF
+1194 
-1199 KANPHKATYEFVS
+1199 HKATYEFVS
-1212 GTPGK
+1212 GTPDK
-1217 DLPKSIVDMTPT
+1217 QLPKSIVDMTPT
-1229 DPADYTKGT
+1229 DPAKYTKGT

-1250 KDEDNDGVW
+1250 KDEDNDGTW

-1346 NKWDSSKKT
+1346 NKWDSPKKT

-1380 TSGTSG
+1380 TSGTPG
-1386 RELPKEVTDLLP
+1386 KELPKEVTDLLP
-1398 KDNKIYV
+1398 KDDKTYV

-1479 GITAIMTS
+1479 GIAAIMTS

>member
-1 MFTIRKE
+1 
-8 YMDKRYN
+8 MDKRYN

-26 MAATLLSNVSGVA
+26 MAVTLLSNVSGVA
-39 KYAYAETT
+39 KYAYAETPT
-47 PTAQI
+47 TAQI

-202 TGEPNAAP
+202 TGEPNAAS

-274 MFELPNADAQAS
+274 MFELPNADSQAS

-295 SRLTRPSDNNGTMVI
+295 ARLTRPSDNNGTMVI
-310 NPPANSIG
+310 NPPANSTG

-440 PPNKYTIDTTGQKL
+440 PPNKYTIDTTGQRL

-576 DAKNGVWSFKSW
+576 DTKNGVWSFKSW

-623 GSTVPA
+623 GSAVPA

-660 AMQPTDK
+660 VMQPTDK
-667 GYDASKTQV
+667 GYDATKTQV

-707 YHENLWG
+707 YRENLWG

-728 AGITAITPATVNDQ
+728 AGITAITPATVSDQ
-742 YHDGDTINADD
+742 YHDGDTINADS

-758 ENVVSSTNPLYDASK
+758 ENVVPSTNPLYDANK

-861 VDASDKLYQEG
+861 VDTSDKLYQEG

-896 TVDHAD
+896 TVDHGD
-902 VTFTLKWSYSEYKF
+902 VTFTLKWSYQEYKF

-937 TPGNIE
+937 TPTSVE

-989 FIGWDKDNITV
+989 FVSWDKDNITV

-1010 TWRFS
+1010 TWKFMGYS
-1015 PYHHKQTHEFVS
+1015 
-1027 GTDGKQLPEKI
+1027 
-1038 LNMTPGE
+1038 
-1045 VDGLVTGNTAN
+1045 
-1056 PSTFTVAD
+1056 
-1064 GDKTPDT
+1064 
-1071 NREYQVGKVQVV
+1071 
-1083 DGAGSW
+1083 
-1089 TFKSWDKDSETV
+1089 
-1101 NKTDVHFV
+1101 
-1109 GTWEYNEP
+1109 
-1117 SFGKTHKYVSETEGM
+1117 
-1132 ELPKVVT
+1132 
-1139 DTLPGNVTD
+1139 
-1148 AYKRGEVVNGDTIP
+1148 
-1162 NEVTD
+1162 
-1167 EDNDGVWTTTGWK
+1167 
-1180 TKDVTI
+1180 
-1186 ENSDPEFV
+1186 
-1194 AGWTF
+1194 
-1199 KANPHKATYEFVS
+1199 HKATYEFVS
-1212 GTPGK
+1212 GTPSK
-1217 DLPKSIVDMTPT
+1217 ELPKSIVDMTPT
-1229 DPADYTKGT
+1229 DPAKYTKGT

-1250 KDEDNDGVW
+1250 KDEDNDGTW

-1289 PVGYEFKSTDPKRE
+1289 PVGYEFKSSDPKRE

-1380 TSGTSG
+1380 TSGTPG
-1386 RELPKEVTDLLP
+1386 KELPKEVTDLLP
-1398 KDNKIYV
+1398 KDDKTYV
-1405 TGSKVKSNKPS
+1405 TGSKVKSNTPS

-1479 GITAIMTS
+1479 GIAAIMTS

>member
-26 MAATLLSNVSGVA
+26 MAATLLSNVSGIV
-39 KYAYAETT
+39 KSAYAET
-47 PTAQI
+47 PNTAQI

-76 IHKDPTTQIN
+76 VHKDPTTQIN

-95 QPGNGW
+95 QPNNGW

-143 RMKVNRVYYDAID
+143 RMRVNRVYYDAID

-182 ELDNAAGENGVVQ
+182 ELDNAAAENGIVQ
-195 FTNYNFY
+195 FTNYNLY
-202 TGEPNAAP
+202 TGNPNAAP

-274 MFELPNADAQAS
+274 MFELPNADSQAS

-295 SRLTRPSDNNGTMVI
+295 ARLTRPSDNNGTMVI

-318 GNSLDWMY
+318 GNGLDWMY

-440 PPNKYTIDTTGQKL
+440 PPNKYTVDTTGQKL

-462 LGHKQ
+462 LGYKQ

-623 GSTVPA
+623 GSAVPA

-637 RVGDLVDGTNVTAAN
+637 RVGDLIDGTNVTAAN

-660 AMQPTDK
+660 VMQPADK
-667 GYDASKTQV
+667 GYDATKTQV

-728 AGITAITPATVNDQ
+728 AGITALTPATVNDQ
-742 YHDGDTINADD
+742 YHDGDTINADS

-758 ENVVSSTNPLYDASK
+758 ENVVPSTNPLYDASK

-832 TAITPASSNGYE
+832 TAITPASSSGYE

-881 MGVWTAEPAWDKHDV
+881 MGVWSAEPAWDKHDV
-896 TVDHAD
+896 TVDHGD
-902 VTFTLKWSYSEYKF
+902 VTFTLKWSYTEYKF

-931 QGIKDI
+931 RGIKDI
-937 TPGNIE
+937 TPASVE

-989 FIGWDKDNITV
+989 FVGWDKDNITV

-1010 TWRFS
+1010 TWKFMGYS
-1015 PYHHKQTHEFVS
+1015 
-1027 GTDGKQLPEKI
+1027 
-1038 LNMTPGE
+1038 
-1045 VDGLVTGNTAN
+1045 
-1056 PSTFTVAD
+1056 
-1064 GDKTPDT
+1064 
-1071 NREYQVGKVQVV
+1071 
-1083 DGAGSW
+1083 
-1089 TFKSWDKDSETV
+1089 
-1101 NKTDVHFV
+1101 
-1109 GTWEYNEP
+1109 
-1117 SFGKTHKYVSETEGM
+1117 
-1132 ELPKVVT
+1132 
-1139 DTLPGNVTD
+1139 
-1148 AYKRGEVVNGDTIP
+1148 
-1162 NEVTD
+1162 
-1167 EDNDGVWTTTGWK
+1167 
-1180 TKDVTI
+1180 
-1186 ENSDPEFV
+1186 
-1194 AGWTF
+1194 
-1199 KANPHKATYEFVS
+1199 HKATYEFVS

-1217 DLPKSIVDMTPT
+1217 ELPKSIVDMTPT
-1229 DPADYTKGT
+1229 DPAKYTRGA

-1250 KDEDNDGVW
+1250 KDEDNDGTW

-1346 NKWDSSKKT
+1346 NKWDSPKKT

-1380 TSGTSG
+1380 TSGTPG
-1386 RELPKEVTDLLP
+1386 KELPKEVTDLLP
-1398 KDNKIYV
+1398 KDDKTYV
-1405 TGSKVKSNKPS
+1405 TGSKVTSNKPS

-1443 EFAGEWVFEADPEPA
+1443 EFAGEWVFEADPAPTPESA

-1479 GITAIMTS
+1479 GIAAIMTS

>member
-1 MFTIRKE
+1 
-8 YMDKRYN
+8 
-15 SPGRRAIVAGL
+15 

-39 KYAYAETT
+39 KYAYAETPT
-47 PTAQI
+47 TAQI

-76 IHKDPTTQIN
+76 VHKDPTTQIN

-202 TGEPNAAP
+202 TSEPGAAP

-274 MFELPNADAQAS
+274 MFELPNADSQAA

-295 SRLTRPSDNNGTMVI
+295 ARLTRPSDNNGTMVI

-529 VTTLTPG
+529 ITTLTPG

-563 YKGYDASKVQVKD
+563 YKGYDESKVQVKD

-623 GSTVPA
+623 GSAVPA

-660 AMQPTDK
+660 VMQPTDK

-676 KLPHGY
+676 KLSHGY

-728 AGITAITPATVNDQ
+728 AGITAITPATVSDQ
-742 YHDGDTINADD
+742 YHDGDTINADS

-758 ENVVSSTNPLYDASK
+758 DHVVPSTNPLYDANK

-861 VDASDKLYQEG
+861 VDVSDKLYQEG

-937 TPGNIE
+937 TPASVE
-943 NQYKP
+943 NQYKH

-989 FIGWDKDNITV
+989 FVSWDKDNITV

-1010 TWRFS
+1010 TWKF
-1015 PYHHKQTHEFVS
+1015 
-1027 GTDGKQLPEKI
+1027 
-1038 LNMTPGE
+1038 
-1045 VDGLVTGNTAN
+1045 
-1056 PSTFTVAD
+1056 
-1064 GDKTPDT
+1064 
-1071 NREYQVGKVQVV
+1071 
-1083 DGAGSW
+1083 
-1089 TFKSWDKDSETV
+1089 
-1101 NKTDVHFV
+1101 
-1109 GTWEYNEP
+1109 
-1117 SFGKTHKYVSETEGM
+1117 
-1132 ELPKVVT
+1132 
-1139 DTLPGNVTD
+1139 
-1148 AYKRGEVVNGDTIP
+1148 NGY
-1162 NEVTD
+1162 
-1167 EDNDGVWTTTGWK
+1167 
-1180 TKDVTI
+1180 
-1186 ENSDPEFV
+1186 S
-1194 AGWTF
+1194 
-1199 KANPHKATYEFVS
+1199 HKATYEFVS

-1217 DLPKSIVDMTPT
+1217 ELPKSIVDMTPT
-1229 DPADYTKGT
+1229 DPAKYTKGT
-1238 EVPAKSEFEKTV
+1238 EVPAKSEFEKTI
-1250 KDEDNDGVW
+1250 KDEDNDGTW

-1346 NKWDSSKKT
+1346 NKWDSPKKT

-1380 TSGTSG
+1380 TSGTPG
-1386 RELPKEVTDLLP
+1386 KELPKEVTDLLP
-1398 KDNKIYV
+1398 KDDKTYV
-1405 TGSKVKSNKPS
+1405 TGSKVKSKVPS

-1423 GGTWKFKEFPP
+1423 GGAWKFKEFPP

-1443 EFAGEWVFEADPEPA
+1443 EFAGEWVFEADLAPTPEPQ

-1479 GITAIMTS
+1479 GIAAIMTS
-1487 ILAFFGIKRKSDD
+1487 ILAFFGIKRKSDE

>member
-1 MFTIRKE
+1 
-8 YMDKRYN
+8 MDKRYN

-26 MAATLLSNVSGVA
+26 MAVTLLSNVSGIA
-39 KYAYAETT
+39 KYAYAET
-47 PTAQI
+47 PNTAQI

-161 YASTSTR
+161 YAATSTR

-202 TGEPNAAP
+202 TGEPNASP

-274 MFELPNADAQAS
+274 MFELPNADSQAS

-295 SRLTRPSDNNGTMVI
+295 ARLTRPSDNNGTMVI

-440 PPNKYTIDTTGQKL
+440 PPNNYTIDTTGQKL

-588 DKANETLDH
+588 DKTNETLDH

-623 GSTVPA
+623 GSAVPA

-637 RVGDLVDGTNVTAAN
+637 RVGDLIDGTNVTAAN

-660 AMQPTDK
+660 VMQPTDK

-682 ADFIGWDIPSATI
+682 ADFISWDIPSATI

-728 AGITAITPATVNDQ
+728 AGITALTPATVSDQ
-742 YHDGDTINADD
+742 YHDGDTINADS

-758 ENVVSSTNPLYDASK
+758 ENVVPSTNPLYDANK

-781 VWTAD
+781 VWTTD

-844 DGTVLN
+844 DGAVLN
-850 ADTFEV
+850 ADTFEI

-896 TVDHAD
+896 TVDHGD
-902 VTFTLKWSYSEYKF
+902 VTFTLKWSYQEYKF

-937 TPGNIE
+937 TPVNIE

-976 KQFVDTERDGVWE
+976 RQFVDTERDGVWE
-989 FIGWDKDNITV
+989 FVSWDKDNITV

-1010 TWRFS
+1010 TWRF
-1015 PYHHKQTHEFVS
+1015 
-1027 GTDGKQLPEKI
+1027 
-1038 LNMTPGE
+1038 
-1045 VDGLVTGNTAN
+1045 
-1056 PSTFTVAD
+1056 
-1064 GDKTPDT
+1064 
-1071 NREYQVGKVQVV
+1071 
-1083 DGAGSW
+1083 
-1089 TFKSWDKDSETV
+1089 
-1101 NKTDVHFV
+1101 
-1109 GTWEYNEP
+1109 
-1117 SFGKTHKYVSETEGM
+1117 
-1132 ELPKVVT
+1132 
-1139 DTLPGNVTD
+1139 
-1148 AYKRGEVVNGDTIP
+1148 NGY
-1162 NEVTD
+1162 
-1167 EDNDGVWTTTGWK
+1167 
-1180 TKDVTI
+1180 
-1186 ENSDPEFV
+1186 S
-1194 AGWTF
+1194 
-1199 KANPHKATYEFVS
+1199 HKATYEFVS

-1217 DLPKSIVDMTPT
+1217 ELPKSIVDMTPT
-1229 DPADYTKGT
+1229 DPAKYTKGT
-1238 EVPAKSEFEKTV
+1238 EVLAKSEFEKTV
-1250 KDEDNDGVW
+1250 KDEDNDGTW

-1346 NKWDSSKKT
+1346 NKWDSPKKT

-1380 TSGTSG
+1380 TSGTPG
-1386 RELPKEVTDLLP
+1386 KELPKEVTDLLP
-1398 KDNKIYV
+1398 NDDKAYV
-1405 TGSKVKSNKPS
+1405 TGSKVKSNTPS

-1443 EFAGEWVFEADPEPA
+1443 EFAGEWVFEADPAPTPEPQ

-1468 GDATTTAPVVG
+1468 GDATTVAPAVG
-1479 GITAIMTS
+1479 GIAAIVTS

>member
-1 MFTIRKE
+1 MKKNKFVFNK
-8 YMDKRYN
+8 
-15 SPGRRAIVAGL
+15 AVAAGL
-26 MAATLLSNVSGVA
+26 MLTSIVSPFVTNPATAHAAEPV
-39 KYAYAETT
+39 
-47 PTAQI
+47 QI
-52 KTTNVDLAKLKL
+52 KTTNVDLSKLQL
-64 QKLNLNMNDYEV
+64 QKLNLNMNDYEIV
-76 IHKDPTTQIN
+76 HQDPTTKIN
-86 TFDSSAYFS
+86 MFDMSSYHT
-95 QPGNGW
+95 QPNSAW
-101 APTSI
+101 APFNI

-115 SKDHIVIDNP
+115 SKDHIEIDNP

-138 RQTNV
+138 KQTNV
-143 RMKVNRVYYDAID
+143 RVKVNKVYYDAVD

-161 YASTSTR
+161 WASKGSR
-168 ERRMSKPGDEVMFA
+168 EARMNAPQNEVMFA
-182 ELDNAAGENGVVQ
+182 ELDDAAAETGLMQ

-202 TGEPNAAP
+202 TTEPNFALYNHAKP
-210 YVHPVQGSKQNTL
+210 GSSQNAL
-223 NSWYTMRADVT
+223 MSMYTMRADVT

-250 VPVGDLDVISYV
+250 MPVADIDIINWTTKNGGSSA
-262 NKAKGDGAGQNE
+262 NQNE
-274 MFELPNADAQAS
+274 MFGLPNASEQAS
-286 KIIFNRNFA
+286 KVIFNQGFGG
-295 SRLTRPSDNNGTMVI
+295 RLTTPESNNGNMLVD
-310 NPPANSIG
+310 PPKGSVG
-318 GNSLDWMY
+318 GNTNDWMY
-326 NTTGATIRSRSNSLT
+326 NTTGTTIRSRTNSLT

-359 HPAVDPVKKVDK
+359 HPQSEPVKKVDK
-371 TRIASYQDGKLV
+371 TRIASYTDGTLE
-383 YTIQSTIPKVGTDV
+383 YTIQAAVPKVGTDV
-397 IDDIDE
+397 IDAIDS
-403 FSIDD
+403 FSIED
-408 LLDNRLKNVTV
+408 LLDNRLKDVEV
-419 KGVYVTDS
+419 KGVYTTDS
-427 EDADPSTADWRKL
+427 EDANPGVAEWTKL
-440 PPNKYTIDTTGQKL
+440 SGSQYTIDTTGNRL
-454 KVNIDKSQ
+454 KVDINKRL

-467 VKVIFETD
+467 FKVVFVVKTQSH
-475 TLATDLSADTS
+475 DLMADTS
-486 IINNQATVH
+486 IINNQAISH
-495 TDDVPSKSNVTRTQP
+495 SDDVPSKSNVVRTQP
-510 TYKFD
+510 TLMYD
-515 HEFVAED
+515 HEFKSED
-522 GSQLPGD
+522 GSELPQD
-529 VTTLTPG
+529 VKTLTPAS
-536 TTEDITPGTTVTPN
+536 TEDITPGTTVTPN
-550 LFTVPDASKPDTS
+550 LFSVPEASKPNAT
-563 YKGYDASKVQVKD
+563 YNGYDAGKVQVKD
-576 DAKNGVWSFKSW
+576 DVKNGVWSFKSW
-588 DKANETLDH
+588 DKANETLDK

-623 GSTVPA
+623 GSAVPA

-660 AMQPTDK
+660 VMQPTDK
-667 GYDASKTQV
+667 GYDATKTQV

-682 ADFIGWDIPSATI
+682 ADFVNWDIPSATI

-728 AGITAITPATVNDQ
+728 AGITAITPATVSDQ
-742 YHDGDTINADD
+742 YHDGDTINADT

-758 ENVVSSTNPLYDASK
+758 ENVVPSTNPLYDANK

-817 HKFESVDGTPLPTEL
+817 HKFESVDGTPLPGEL
-832 TAITPASSNGYE
+832 TAITPTSSNGYE

-850 ADTFEV
+850 ADTFEI

-896 TVDHAD
+896 TVDHGD
-902 VTFTLKWSYSEYKF
+902 VTFTLKWSYTEYKF

-937 TPGNIE
+937 TPANVE

-989 FIGWDKDNITV
+989 FVSWDKDNITV

-1010 TWRFS
+1010 TWKF
-1015 PYHHKQTHEFVS
+1015 
-1027 GTDGKQLPEKI
+1027 
-1038 LNMTPGE
+1038 
-1045 VDGLVTGNTAN
+1045 
-1056 PSTFTVAD
+1056 
-1064 GDKTPDT
+1064 
-1071 NREYQVGKVQVV
+1071 
-1083 DGAGSW
+1083 
-1089 TFKSWDKDSETV
+1089 
-1101 NKTDVHFV
+1101 
-1109 GTWEYNEP
+1109 
-1117 SFGKTHKYVSETEGM
+1117 
-1132 ELPKVVT
+1132 
-1139 DTLPGNVTD
+1139 
-1148 AYKRGEVVNGDTIP
+1148 NGY
-1162 NEVTD
+1162 
-1167 EDNDGVWTTTGWK
+1167 
-1180 TKDVTI
+1180 
-1186 ENSDPEFV
+1186 S
-1194 AGWTF
+1194 
-1199 KANPHKATYEFVS
+1199 HKATYEFVS
-1212 GTPGK
+1212 GTPDK

-1229 DPADYTKGT
+1229 DPAKYTKGT

-1250 KDEDNDGVW
+1250 KDEDNDGTW

-1346 NKWDSSKKT
+1346 NKWDSPKKT

-1380 TSGTSG
+1380 TSGTPG
-1386 RELPKEVTDLLP
+1386 KELPKEVTDLLP
-1398 KDNKIYV
+1398 KDDKTYV
-1405 TGSKVKSNKPS
+1405 TGSKVKSNKPT

-1443 EFAGEWVFEADPEPA
+1443 EFAGEWVFEADPAPTPEPQ
-1458 KPAAKPVPKT
+1458 KPVPAT
-1468 GDATTTAPVVG
+1468 GQEEVSPFGIAG
-1479 GITAIMTS
+1479 GIAAIAAAA
-1487 ILAFFGIKRKSDD
+1487 LAFIGYKRSKRDDDIEK

>member
-1 MFTIRKE
+1 
-8 YMDKRYN
+8 MDKRYN

-26 MAATLLSNVSGVA
+26 MAATLLSNVSGIV
-39 KYAYAETT
+39 KSAYAET
-47 PTAQI
+47 PNTAQI

-76 IHKDPTTQIN
+76 VHKDPTTQIN

-182 ELDNAAGENGVVQ
+182 ELDNADGENGVVQ

-240 DGTQADMKLV
+240 DGAQADMKLV

-274 MFELPNADAQAS
+274 MFELPNADSQAS

-295 SRLTRPSDNNGTMVI
+295 ARLTRPSDNNGTMVI

-467 VKVIFETD
+467 VKVIFETN

-486 IINNQATVH
+486 IINNQAIVH
-495 TDDVPSKSNVTRTQP
+495 TDDVPSKSNVTHTQP

-623 GSTVPA
+623 GSAVPA

-660 AMQPTDK
+660 VMKPTDK
-667 GYDASKTQV
+667 GYDATKTQV

-682 ADFIGWDIPSATI
+682 ANFVNWDIPSATI

-742 YHDGDTINADD
+742 YHDGDTINADS

-758 ENVVSSTNPLYDASK
+758 DHVVPSTNPLYDANK

-832 TAITPASSNGYE
+832 TAITPASSSGYE

-861 VDASDKLYQEG
+861 VDTSDKLYQDG

-881 MGVWTAEPAWDKHDV
+881 MGIWTAEPAWDKHDV
-896 TVDHAD
+896 TVDHGD
-902 VTFTLKWSYSEYKF
+902 VTFTLKWSYTEYRF

-937 TPGNIE
+937 TPASVE
-943 NQYKP
+943 NQYKSS
-948 NEVIT
+948 EVIT

-989 FIGWDKDNITV
+989 FVSWDKGNITV

-1010 TWRFS
+1010 TWKF
-1015 PYHHKQTHEFVS
+1015 
-1027 GTDGKQLPEKI
+1027 
-1038 LNMTPGE
+1038 
-1045 VDGLVTGNTAN
+1045 
-1056 PSTFTVAD
+1056 
-1064 GDKTPDT
+1064 
-1071 NREYQVGKVQVV
+1071 
-1083 DGAGSW
+1083 
-1089 TFKSWDKDSETV
+1089 
-1101 NKTDVHFV
+1101 
-1109 GTWEYNEP
+1109 
-1117 SFGKTHKYVSETEGM
+1117 
-1132 ELPKVVT
+1132 
-1139 DTLPGNVTD
+1139 
-1148 AYKRGEVVNGDTIP
+1148 NGY
-1162 NEVTD
+1162 
-1167 EDNDGVWTTTGWK
+1167 
-1180 TKDVTI
+1180 
-1186 ENSDPEFV
+1186 S
-1194 AGWTF
+1194 
-1199 KANPHKATYEFVS
+1199 HKATYEFVS

-1217 DLPKSIVDMTPT
+1217 ELPKSIVDMTPT
-1229 DPADYTKGT
+1229 DPAKYTKGT
-1238 EVPAKSEFEKTV
+1238 EVPAKSEFEKIV
-1250 KDEDNDGVW
+1250 KDEDNDGTW

-1289 PVGYEFKSTDPKRE
+1289 PVGYEFKSTDTKRE

-1346 NKWDSSKKT
+1346 NKWDSPKKT

-1380 TSGTSG
+1380 TSGTPG
-1386 RELPKEVTDLLP
+1386 KELPKEATDLLP
-1398 KDNKIYV
+1398 KDDKTYV

-1443 EFAGEWVFEADPEPA
+1443 EFAGEWVFEADPVPTPEPQ

-1468 GDATTTAPVVG
+1468 GDATTVAPAVG
-1479 GITAIMTS
+1479 GIAAIVTS

>member
-1 MFTIRKE
+1 MFTNRKE
-8 YMDKRYN
+8 YMDKCYN
-15 SPGRRAIVAGL
+15 SSGRRAIVAGL
-26 MAATLLSNVSGVA
+26 MAATLLSNVSGIA
-39 KYAYAETT
+39 KYAYAETPT
-47 PTAQI
+47 TAQI

-76 IHKDPTTQIN
+76 VHKDPTTQIN

-262 NKAKGDGAGQNE
+262 NKTKGDGAGQNE
-274 MFELPNADAQAS
+274 MFELPNADSQAS

-295 SRLTRPSDNNGTMVI
+295 ARLTRPSDNNGTMVI

-495 TDDVPSKSNVTRTQP
+495 TDDVPSKSNVARTQP

-536 TTEDITPGTTVTPN
+536 ATEDITPGTTVTPN

-623 GSTVPA
+623 GSAVPA

-637 RVGDLVDGTNVTAAN
+637 RVGDLIDGTNVTAAN

-660 AMQPTDK
+660 VMQPTDK
-667 GYDASKTQV
+667 GYDATKTQV

-742 YHDGDTINADD
+742 YHDGDTINADT

-758 ENVVSSTNPLYDASK
+758 ENVVPSTNPLYDANK

-832 TAITPASSNGYE
+832 TAITPASSSGYE

-896 TVDHAD
+896 TVDHGD
-902 VTFTLKWSYSEYKF
+902 VTFTLKWSYQEYKF
-916 GKQHKFVAEDGSELP
+916 GKQHKFVADDGSELP

-937 TPGNIE
+937 TPANVE

-953 ADGFEVP
+953 ADSFEVP

-989 FIGWDKDNITV
+989 FVSWDKDNITV

-1010 TWRFS
+1010 TWKFMGYS
-1015 PYHHKQTHEFVS
+1015 
-1027 GTDGKQLPEKI
+1027 
-1038 LNMTPGE
+1038 
-1045 VDGLVTGNTAN
+1045 
-1056 PSTFTVAD
+1056 
-1064 GDKTPDT
+1064 
-1071 NREYQVGKVQVV
+1071 
-1083 DGAGSW
+1083 
-1089 TFKSWDKDSETV
+1089 
-1101 NKTDVHFV
+1101 
-1109 GTWEYNEP
+1109 
-1117 SFGKTHKYVSETEGM
+1117 
-1132 ELPKVVT
+1132 
-1139 DTLPGNVTD
+1139 
-1148 AYKRGEVVNGDTIP
+1148 
-1162 NEVTD
+1162 
-1167 EDNDGVWTTTGWK
+1167 
-1180 TKDVTI
+1180 
-1186 ENSDPEFV
+1186 
-1194 AGWTF
+1194 
-1199 KANPHKATYEFVS
+1199 HKATYEFVS

-1217 DLPKSIVDMTPT
+1217 ELPKSIVDMTPT
-1229 DPADYTKGT
+1229 DPAKYTKGT

-1250 KDEDNDGVW
+1250 KDEDNDGTW

-1346 NKWDSSKKT
+1346 NKWNSPKKT

-1380 TSGTSG
+1380 TSGTPG
-1386 RELPKEVTDLLP
+1386 KELPKEVTDLLP
-1398 KDNKIYV
+1398 KDDKTYV

-1443 EFAGEWVFEADPEPA
+1443 EFAGEWVFEADPAPTPEPQ

-1468 GDATTTAPVVG
+1468 GDATTVAPAVG
-1479 GITAIMTS
+1479 GIAAIMTS

>member
-1 MFTIRKE
+1 MKNKFVFNK
-8 YMDKRYN
+8 
-15 SPGRRAIVAGL
+15 AVAAGL
-26 MAATLLSNVSGVA
+26 MLTSIVSPFVINPATAHAAEAV
-39 KYAYAETT
+39 
-47 PTAQI
+47 QI
-52 KTTNVDLAKLKL
+52 KTTNVDLSKLQL
-64 QKLNLNMNDYEV
+64 QKLNLNMNDYEIV
-76 IHKDPTTQIN
+76 HQDPTTKIN
-86 TFDSSAYFS
+86 MFDMSAYHT
-95 QPGNGW
+95 QPNSAW
-101 APTSI
+101 APFNI

-115 SKDHIVIDNP
+115 SKDHIEIDNP

-138 RQTNV
+138 KQTNV
-143 RMKVNRVYYDAID
+143 RVKVNKVYYDAID

-161 YASTSTR
+161 FADSSTR
-168 ERRMSKPGDEVMFA
+168 EKRMDKSEDEVTFA
-182 ELDNAAGENGVVQ
+182 TLDDSQNEGGLVQ
-195 FTNYNFY
+195 FTNYSYYAND
-202 TGEPNAAP
+202 TQAKQ
-210 YVHPVQGSKQNTL
+210 YVKPKPGSKQNIL
-223 NSWYTMRADVT
+223 SSWYTMRADVT

-250 VPVGDLDVISYV
+250 MPVADIDVINWV
-262 NKAKGDGAGQNE
+262 NKQKGAGSGQNE
-274 MFELPNADAQAS
+274 MFGLPNAGEQAS
-286 KIIFNRNFA
+286 KVIFNQGFGG
-295 SRLTRPSDNNGTMVI
+295 RLTQPENNNGNMLVD
-310 NPPANSIG
+310 PPAKSEG
-318 GNSLDWMY
+318 GNTSDWMY
-326 NTTGATIRSRSNSLT
+326 NTTGTTIRSRTNSLT

-359 HPAVDPVKKVDK
+359 HPQSEPVKKVDK
-371 TRIASYQDGKLV
+371 TRIASYTDGTLE
-383 YTIQSTIPKVGTDV
+383 YTIQAAVPKVGTDV
-397 IDDIDE
+397 IDAIDS
-403 FSIDD
+403 FSIED
-408 LLDNRLKNVTV
+408 LLDNRLKDVEV
-419 KGVYVTDS
+419 KGVYTTDS
-427 EDADPSTADWRKL
+427 EDANPGVAEWTKL
-440 PPNKYTIDTTGQKL
+440 SGTQYTIDTTGNRL
-454 KVNIDKSQ
+454 KVDINKRL

-467 VKVIFETD
+467 FKVVFVVKTQSH
-475 TLATDLSADTS
+475 DLMADTS
-486 IINNQATVH
+486 IINNQAISH
-495 TDDVPSKSNVTRTQP
+495 SDDVPSKSNVVRTQP
-510 TYKFD
+510 TLMYD
-515 HEFVAED
+515 HEFKSED
-522 GSQLPGD
+522 GSELPQD
-529 VTTLTPG
+529 VKTLTPAS
-536 TTEDITPGTTVTPN
+536 TEDITPGTTVTPN
-550 LFTVPDASKPDTS
+550 LFSVPEASKPNAT
-563 YKGYDASKVQVKD
+563 YTGYDAGKVQVKD

-588 DKANETLDH
+588 DKQSETLDK

-623 GSTVPA
+623 GSAVPA

-660 AMQPTDK
+660 VMQPTDK

-682 ADFIGWDIPSATI
+682 ADFISWDIPSAII

-742 YHDGDTINADD
+742 YHDGDTINADE

-758 ENVVSSTNPLYDASK
+758 ENVVPTTNPLYDASK

-805 GWTYQANSYAKN
+805 GWTYQANTYAKH
-817 HKFESVDGTPLPTEL
+817 HKFESVDGTPLPIEL
-832 TAITPASSNGYE
+832 TAITPVSSNGYE

-896 TVDHAD
+896 TVDHGD
-902 VTFTLKWSYSEYKF
+902 VTFTLKWSYTEYKF

-937 TPGNIE
+937 TPASVE
-943 NQYKP
+943 NQYKH

-1010 TWRFS
+1010 TWKF
-1015 PYHHKQTHEFVS
+1015 
-1027 GTDGKQLPEKI
+1027 
-1038 LNMTPGE
+1038 
-1045 VDGLVTGNTAN
+1045 
-1056 PSTFTVAD
+1056 
-1064 GDKTPDT
+1064 
-1071 NREYQVGKVQVV
+1071 
-1083 DGAGSW
+1083 
-1089 TFKSWDKDSETV
+1089 
-1101 NKTDVHFV
+1101 
-1109 GTWEYNEP
+1109 
-1117 SFGKTHKYVSETEGM
+1117 
-1132 ELPKVVT
+1132 
-1139 DTLPGNVTD
+1139 
-1148 AYKRGEVVNGDTIP
+1148 NGY
-1162 NEVTD
+1162 
-1167 EDNDGVWTTTGWK
+1167 
-1180 TKDVTI
+1180 
-1186 ENSDPEFV
+1186 S
-1194 AGWTF
+1194 
-1199 KANPHKATYEFVS
+1199 HKATYEFVS

-1229 DPADYTKGT
+1229 DPAKYTKGT

-1250 KDEDNDGVW
+1250 KDDENDGTW

-1346 NKWDSSKKT
+1346 NKWDSPKKT

-1380 TSGTSG
+1380 TSGTPG
-1386 RELPKEVTDLLP
+1386 KELPKEVTDLLP
-1398 KDNKIYV
+1398 KDDKTYV
-1405 TGSKVKSNKPS
+1405 TGSKVKSNTPS

-1443 EFAGEWVFEADPEPA
+1443 EFAGEWVFEADPAPTPEPQ
-1458 KPAAKPVPKT
+1458 KPVPAT
-1468 GDATTTAPVVG
+1468 GQEEVSPFGIAG
-1479 GITAIMTS
+1479 GIAAIAAAA
-1487 ILAFFGIKRKSDD
+1487 LAFIGYKRSKRDDDIEK

>member
-1 MFTIRKE
+1 
-8 YMDKRYN
+8 MDKRYN

-26 MAATLLSNVSGVA
+26 MAATLLSNVSGIV
-39 KYAYAETT
+39 KSAYAET
-47 PTAQI
+47 PNTAQI

-76 IHKDPTTQIN
+76 VHKDPTTQIN

-182 ELDNAAGENGVVQ
+182 ELDNAASENGVVQ

-250 VPVGDLDVISYV
+250 VPVGDIDVINSV
-262 NKAKGDGAGQNE
+262 NKLKGDGAGQNE
-274 MFELPNADAQAS
+274 MFELPNADSQAS

-295 SRLTRPSDNNGTMVI
+295 ARLTRPSDNNGTMVV
-310 NPPANSIG
+310 NPPANSTG
-318 GNSLDWMY
+318 GNSLDWIY
-326 NTTGATIRSRSNSLT
+326 NTTGTTIRSRSNSLT

-440 PPNKYTIDTTGQKL
+440 PPNKYTIDTTGQRL

-576 DAKNGVWSFKSW
+576 DTKNGVWSFKSW

-609 PNAYAQTYKYVMSD
+609 PNAYAQTYKYAMSD
-623 GSTVPA
+623 GSAVPA

-637 RVGDLVDGTNVTAAN
+637 RVGDLIDGTNVTAAN

-660 AMQPTDK
+660 VMQPTDK
-667 GYDASKTQV
+667 GYDANKTQV

-682 ADFIGWDIPSATI
+682 ADFIGWDVPSATI

-742 YHDGDTINADD
+742 YHDGDTINADS

-758 ENVVSSTNPLYDASK
+758 ENVVPSTNPLYDANK

-896 TVDHAD
+896 TVDHGD

-937 TPGNIE
+937 TPANIE

-960 ADKKPA
+960 ADKKPT

-989 FIGWDKDNITV
+989 FVSWDKDNITV

-1010 TWRFS
+1010 TWKF
-1015 PYHHKQTHEFVS
+1015 
-1027 GTDGKQLPEKI
+1027 
-1038 LNMTPGE
+1038 
-1045 VDGLVTGNTAN
+1045 
-1056 PSTFTVAD
+1056 
-1064 GDKTPDT
+1064 
-1071 NREYQVGKVQVV
+1071 
-1083 DGAGSW
+1083 
-1089 TFKSWDKDSETV
+1089 
-1101 NKTDVHFV
+1101 
-1109 GTWEYNEP
+1109 
-1117 SFGKTHKYVSETEGM
+1117 
-1132 ELPKVVT
+1132 
-1139 DTLPGNVTD
+1139 
-1148 AYKRGEVVNGDTIP
+1148 NGY
-1162 NEVTD
+1162 
-1167 EDNDGVWTTTGWK
+1167 
-1180 TKDVTI
+1180 
-1186 ENSDPEFV
+1186 S
-1194 AGWTF
+1194 
-1199 KANPHKATYEFVS
+1199 HKATYEFVS

-1217 DLPKSIVDMTPT
+1217 ELPKSIVDMTPT
-1229 DPADYTKGT
+1229 DPAKYTKGT

-1250 KDEDNDGVW
+1250 KDEDNDGTW

-1346 NKWDSSKKT
+1346 NKWDSPKKT

-1380 TSGTSG
+1380 TSGTPG
-1386 RELPKEVTDLLP
+1386 KELPKEVTDLLP
-1398 KDNKIYV
+1398 KDDKTYV
-1405 TGSKVKSNKPS
+1405 TGSKVKSNTPS

-1443 EFAGEWVFEADPEPA
+1443 EFAGEWVFEADPATTPEPQ

-1479 GITAIMTS
+1479 GIAAIMTS

>member
-1 MFTIRKE
+1 
-8 YMDKRYN
+8 MDKRYN

-26 MAATLLSNVSGVA
+26 MAATLLSNVSGIV
-39 KYAYAETT
+39 KSAYAETPT
-47 PTAQI
+47 TAQI

-76 IHKDPTTQIN
+76 VHKDPTTQIN

-95 QPGNGW
+95 QPNNGW

-168 ERRMSKPGDEVMFA
+168 ERRMNKPGDEVMFA

-295 SRLTRPSDNNGTMVI
+295 ARLTRPSDNNGTMVI

-550 LFTVPDASKPDTS
+550 LFTVPDASKPDIS
-563 YKGYDASKVQVKD
+563 YKGYDTSKVQVKD

-588 DKANETLDH
+588 DKANETLNN

-623 GSTVPA
+623 GSAVPA

-660 AMQPTDK
+660 VMQPTDK
-667 GYDASKTQV
+667 GYDATKTQV

-682 ADFIGWDIPSATI
+682 ANFISWDIPSATI

-742 YHDGDTINADD
+742 YHDGDTINADE
-753 FQIPA
+753 FQIPT
-758 ENVVSSTNPLYDASK
+758 ENVVPSTNPLYDASK

-817 HKFESVDGTPLPTEL
+817 HKFESVDGTPLPSEL
-832 TAITPASSNGYE
+832 TAIAPASSSGYE

-856 PAANK
+856 PATNK

-896 TVDHAD
+896 TVDHGD
-902 VTFTLKWSYSEYKF
+902 VTFTLKWSYQEYKF
-916 GKQHKFVAEDGSELP
+916 GKQHKFVTEDGSELP

-937 TPGNIE
+937 TPANVE

-989 FIGWDKDNITV
+989 FISWDKDNITV

-1010 TWRFS
+1010 TWKF
-1015 PYHHKQTHEFVS
+1015 
-1027 GTDGKQLPEKI
+1027 
-1038 LNMTPGE
+1038 
-1045 VDGLVTGNTAN
+1045 
-1056 PSTFTVAD
+1056 
-1064 GDKTPDT
+1064 
-1071 NREYQVGKVQVV
+1071 
-1083 DGAGSW
+1083 
-1089 TFKSWDKDSETV
+1089 
-1101 NKTDVHFV
+1101 
-1109 GTWEYNEP
+1109 
-1117 SFGKTHKYVSETEGM
+1117 
-1132 ELPKVVT
+1132 
-1139 DTLPGNVTD
+1139 
-1148 AYKRGEVVNGDTIP
+1148 NGY
-1162 NEVTD
+1162 
-1167 EDNDGVWTTTGWK
+1167 
-1180 TKDVTI
+1180 
-1186 ENSDPEFV
+1186 S
-1194 AGWTF
+1194 
-1199 KANPHKATYEFVS
+1199 HKATYEFIS

-1217 DLPKSIVDMTPT
+1217 ELPKSIVDMTPT
-1229 DPADYTKGT
+1229 DPAKYTKGT

-1250 KDEDNDGVW
+1250 KDEDNDGTW

-1346 NKWDSSKKT
+1346 NKWDSPKKT

-1380 TSGTSG
+1380 TSGTPG
-1386 RELPKEVTDLLP
+1386 KELPKEVTDLLP
-1398 KDNKIYV
+1398 KDDKTYV

-1468 GDATTTAPVVG
+1468 GDATTVAPAVG
-1479 GITAIMTS
+1479 GVAAIMTS

>member
-26 MAATLLSNVSGVA
+26 MAATLLSNVSGIA
-39 KYAYAETT
+39 KYAYAETPT
-47 PTAQI
+47 TAQI

-76 IHKDPTTQIN
+76 VHKDPTTQIN

-95 QPGNGW
+95 QPNNGW

-202 TGEPNAAP
+202 TSEPNSAP
-210 YVHPVQGSKQNTL
+210 YVHPVQGSKQNIL

-250 VPVGDLDVISYV
+250 VPVGDLDVINSV
-262 NKAKGDGAGQNE
+262 NKLKGDGAGQNE
-274 MFELPNADAQAS
+274 MFELPNADSQAS

-295 SRLTRPSDNNGTMVI
+295 ARLTRPSDNNGTMVV
-310 NPPANSIG
+310 NPPANSTG

-440 PPNKYTIDTTGQKL
+440 PPNKYTIDTTGQRL

-623 GSTVPA
+623 GSAVPA

-660 AMQPTDK
+660 VMQPTDK

-682 ADFIGWDIPSATI
+682 ANFISWDIPSATI

-728 AGITAITPATVNDQ
+728 AGITAITPATVSDQ
-742 YHDGDTINADD
+742 YHDGDTINADT

-758 ENVVSSTNPLYDASK
+758 ENVVPSTNPLYDANK

-861 VDASDKLYQEG
+861 VDTSDKLYQEG

-896 TVDHAD
+896 AVDHGD
-902 VTFTLKWSYSEYKF
+902 VTFTLKWSYQEYKF

-937 TPGNIE
+937 TPANVE

-1010 TWRFS
+1010 TWKF
-1015 PYHHKQTHEFVS
+1015 
-1027 GTDGKQLPEKI
+1027 
-1038 LNMTPGE
+1038 
-1045 VDGLVTGNTAN
+1045 
-1056 PSTFTVAD
+1056 
-1064 GDKTPDT
+1064 
-1071 NREYQVGKVQVV
+1071 
-1083 DGAGSW
+1083 
-1089 TFKSWDKDSETV
+1089 
-1101 NKTDVHFV
+1101 
-1109 GTWEYNEP
+1109 
-1117 SFGKTHKYVSETEGM
+1117 
-1132 ELPKVVT
+1132 
-1139 DTLPGNVTD
+1139 
-1148 AYKRGEVVNGDTIP
+1148 NGY
-1162 NEVTD
+1162 
-1167 EDNDGVWTTTGWK
+1167 
-1180 TKDVTI
+1180 
-1186 ENSDPEFV
+1186 S
-1194 AGWTF
+1194 
-1199 KANPHKATYEFVS
+1199 HKATYEFVS

-1217 DLPKSIVDMTPT
+1217 ELPKSIVDMTPT
-1229 DPADYTKGT
+1229 DPAKYTKGT

-1250 KDEDNDGVW
+1250 KDEDNDGTW

-1346 NKWDSSKKT
+1346 NKWDSPKKT

-1380 TSGTSG
+1380 TSGTPG
-1386 RELPKEVTDLLP
+1386 KELPKEVTDLLP
-1398 KDNKIYV
+1398 KDDKTYV

-1443 EFAGEWVFEADPEPA
+1443 EFAGEWVFEADPAPTPEPQ

-1468 GDATTTAPVVG
+1468 GDATTVAPAVG
-1479 GITAIMTS
+1479 GIAAIMTS

>member
-1 MFTIRKE
+1 
-8 YMDKRYN
+8 MDKRYN

-26 MAATLLSNVSGVA
+26 MAATLLSNVSGIV
-39 KYAYAETT
+39 KSAYAETPT
-47 PTAQI
+47 TAQI

-76 IHKDPTTQIN
+76 VHKDPTTQIN

-168 ERRMSKPGDEVMFA
+168 ERRMSKAEDEVMFA

-250 VPVGDLDVISYV
+250 VPVGDLDVINYV

-274 MFELPNADAQAS
+274 MFELPNADSQAS

-295 SRLTRPSDNNGTMVI
+295 ARLTRPSDNNGTMVV

-318 GNSLDWMY
+318 GNSMDWMY
-326 NTTGATIRSRSNSLT
+326 NTTGTTIRSRSNSLT

-427 EDADPSTADWRKL
+427 EDADPSPADWRKL
-440 PPNKYTIDTTGQKL
+440 PTNKYTVDSTGQKL

-462 LGHKQ
+462 LGRKQ

-515 HEFVAED
+515 HEFVADD

-550 LFTVPDASKPDTS
+550 LFTVPDTSKPDTS

-609 PNAYAQTYKYVMSD
+609 PNAYAQTYKYIMSD
-623 GSTVPA
+623 GSAVPA

-660 AMQPTDK
+660 VMQPTDK

-676 KLPHGY
+676 RLPHGY
-682 ADFIGWDIPSATI
+682 ANFIGWDIPSATI

-728 AGITAITPATVNDQ
+728 AGITALTPATVNDQ
-742 YHDGDTINADD
+742 YHDGDTINADE

-758 ENVVSSTNPLYDASK
+758 ENVVPSTNPLYDASK

-786 DAWDKSN
+786 DTWDKSN

-832 TAITPASSNGYE
+832 TAITPVSSSGYE

-896 TVDHAD
+896 TVDHGD

-937 TPGNIE
+937 TPVNVE

-1010 TWRFS
+1010 TWKFMGYS
-1015 PYHHKQTHEFVS
+1015 
-1027 GTDGKQLPEKI
+1027 
-1038 LNMTPGE
+1038 
-1045 VDGLVTGNTAN
+1045 
-1056 PSTFTVAD
+1056 
-1064 GDKTPDT
+1064 
-1071 NREYQVGKVQVV
+1071 
-1083 DGAGSW
+1083 
-1089 TFKSWDKDSETV
+1089 
-1101 NKTDVHFV
+1101 
-1109 GTWEYNEP
+1109 
-1117 SFGKTHKYVSETEGM
+1117 
-1132 ELPKVVT
+1132 
-1139 DTLPGNVTD
+1139 
-1148 AYKRGEVVNGDTIP
+1148 
-1162 NEVTD
+1162 
-1167 EDNDGVWTTTGWK
+1167 
-1180 TKDVTI
+1180 
-1186 ENSDPEFV
+1186 
-1194 AGWTF
+1194 
-1199 KANPHKATYEFVS
+1199 HKATYEFVS

-1217 DLPKSIVDMTPT
+1217 ELPKSIVDMTPT
-1229 DPADYTKGT
+1229 DPAEYTKGT

-1250 KDEDNDGVW
+1250 KDEDNDGTW

-1268 QTVEKSDI
+1268 QTIEKSDI

-1316 KTYITKTPVDAQK
+1316 KTYITKTPVEAQK

-1346 NKWDSSKKT
+1346 NKWDSPKKT

-1380 TSGTSG
+1380 TSGTPG
-1386 RELPKEVTDLLP
+1386 KELPKGVTDLLP
-1398 KDNKIYV
+1398 KDEKTYV

-1443 EFAGEWVFEADPEPA
+1443 EFAGEWVFEADPAPTPEPQ

-1468 GDATTTAPVVG
+1468 GDATTVAPAVG
-1479 GITAIMTS
+1479 GIAAIMTS
-1487 ILAFFGIKRKSDD
+1487 ILAFFGIKRKSNE

>member
-26 MAATLLSNVSGVA
+26 MAATLLSNVSGIV
-39 KYAYAETT
+39 KSAYAET
-47 PTAQI
+47 PNTAQI

-161 YASTSTR
+161 YAATSTR

-250 VPVGDLDVISYV
+250 VPVGDLDVINSV
-262 NKAKGDGAGQNE
+262 NKLKGNGAGQNE

-295 SRLTRPSDNNGTMVI
+295 ARLTRPSDNNGTMVV
-310 NPPANSIG
+310 NPPANSTG

-326 NTTGATIRSRSNSLT
+326 NTTGTTIRSRSNSLT

-623 GSTVPA
+623 GSAVPA

-660 AMQPTDK
+660 VMQPTDK
-667 GYDASKTQV
+667 GYDSTKTQV

-682 ADFIGWDIPSATI
+682 ANFVNWDIPSATI

-714 KSHEFKSNTDKALP
+714 KSHEFKSNTDKSLP
-728 AGITAITPATVNDQ
+728 AGITAITPATVNNQ
-742 YHDGDTINADD
+742 YHDGDTINADE

-758 ENVVSSTNPLYDASK
+758 ENVVPTTNPLYGASK

-817 HKFESVDGTPLPTEL
+817 HKFESVDGTPLPIEL

-896 TVDHAD
+896 TVDHGD

-937 TPGNIE
+937 TPANVE

-1010 TWRFS
+1010 TWKF
-1015 PYHHKQTHEFVS
+1015 
-1027 GTDGKQLPEKI
+1027 
-1038 LNMTPGE
+1038 
-1045 VDGLVTGNTAN
+1045 
-1056 PSTFTVAD
+1056 
-1064 GDKTPDT
+1064 
-1071 NREYQVGKVQVV
+1071 
-1083 DGAGSW
+1083 
-1089 TFKSWDKDSETV
+1089 
-1101 NKTDVHFV
+1101 
-1109 GTWEYNEP
+1109 
-1117 SFGKTHKYVSETEGM
+1117 
-1132 ELPKVVT
+1132 
-1139 DTLPGNVTD
+1139 
-1148 AYKRGEVVNGDTIP
+1148 NGY
-1162 NEVTD
+1162 
-1167 EDNDGVWTTTGWK
+1167 
-1180 TKDVTI
+1180 
-1186 ENSDPEFV
+1186 S
-1194 AGWTF
+1194 
-1199 KANPHKATYEFVS
+1199 HKATYEFVS

-1217 DLPKSIVDMTPT
+1217 ELPKYIVDMTPT
-1229 DPADYTKGT
+1229 DPAKYTKGT
-1238 EVPAKSEFEKTV
+1238 EVPAKSEFEKTI
-1250 KDEDNDGVW
+1250 KDEDNDGTW

-1289 PVGYEFKSTDPKRE
+1289 PVGYEFKSSDPKRE

-1346 NKWDSSKKT
+1346 NKWDSPKKT

-1380 TSGTSG
+1380 TSGTPG
-1386 RELPKEVTDLLP
+1386 KELPKEVTDLLP
-1398 KDNKIYV
+1398 KDDKTYV

-1443 EFAGEWVFEADPEPA
+1443 EFTGEWVFEADPAPTPEPQ

-1479 GITAIMTS
+1479 GIAAIMTS
-1487 ILAFFGIKRKSDD
+1487 ILAFFGIKRKSDE

>member
-1 MFTIRKE
+1 
-8 YMDKRYN
+8 MDKRYN

-26 MAATLLSNVSGVA
+26 MAATLLSNVSGIV
-39 KYAYAETT
+39 KSAYAETPT
-47 PTAQI
+47 TAQI

-76 IHKDPTTQIN
+76 VHKDPTTQIN
-86 TFDSSAYFS
+86 TFDSSTYFS

-240 DGTQADMKLV
+240 DGAQADMKLV
-250 VPVGDLDVISYV
+250 VPVGDLDVINYV

-274 MFELPNADAQAS
+274 MFELPNADSQAS

-295 SRLTRPSDNNGTMVI
+295 ARLTRPSDNNGTMVV
-310 NPPANSIG
+310 NPPANSTG

-326 NTTGATIRSRSNSLT
+326 NTTGTTIRSRSNSLT

-440 PPNKYTIDTTGQKL
+440 PPNKYTIDTTGQRL

-529 VTTLTPG
+529 ITTLTPG

-623 GSTVPA
+623 GSAVPA

-660 AMQPTDK
+660 VMQPTDK

-728 AGITAITPATVNDQ
+728 AGITALTPATVNDQ
-742 YHDGDTINADD
+742 YRDGDTINADT

-758 ENVVSSTNPLYDASK
+758 ENVVPATNPLYDTSK

-832 TAITPASSNGYE
+832 TDITPASSNGYE

-856 PAANK
+856 PATNK

-896 TVDHAD
+896 TVDHGDA
-902 VTFTLKWSYSEYKF
+902 TFTLKWSYSEYKF

-937 TPGNIE
+937 TPASVE

-953 ADGFEVP
+953 ADGFEAP
-960 ADKKPA
+960 ADKVPA
-966 DGTEYADASK
+966 TGTEYADASK

-989 FIGWDKDNITV
+989 FISWDKDNITV

-1010 TWRFS
+1010 TWKFMGYS
-1015 PYHHKQTHEFVS
+1015 
-1027 GTDGKQLPEKI
+1027 
-1038 LNMTPGE
+1038 
-1045 VDGLVTGNTAN
+1045 
-1056 PSTFTVAD
+1056 
-1064 GDKTPDT
+1064 
-1071 NREYQVGKVQVV
+1071 
-1083 DGAGSW
+1083 
-1089 TFKSWDKDSETV
+1089 
-1101 NKTDVHFV
+1101 
-1109 GTWEYNEP
+1109 
-1117 SFGKTHKYVSETEGM
+1117 
-1132 ELPKVVT
+1132 
-1139 DTLPGNVTD
+1139 
-1148 AYKRGEVVNGDTIP
+1148 
-1162 NEVTD
+1162 
-1167 EDNDGVWTTTGWK
+1167 
-1180 TKDVTI
+1180 
-1186 ENSDPEFV
+1186 
-1194 AGWTF
+1194 
-1199 KANPHKATYEFVS
+1199 HKATYEFVS

-1217 DLPKSIVDMTPT
+1217 ELPKSIVDMTPT
-1229 DPADYTKGT
+1229 DPAKYTKGT

-1250 KDEDNDGVW
+1250 KDDENDGTW

-1346 NKWDSSKKT
+1346 NKWDSPKKT

-1380 TSGTSG
+1380 TSGTPG
-1386 RELPKEVTDLLP
+1386 KELPKEVTDLLP
-1398 KDNKIYV
+1398 KDDKTYV

-1416 KTEVKVD
+1416 KIEVKAD
-1423 GGTWKFKEFPP
+1423 GGTWKFKEFPS

-1443 EFAGEWVFEADPEPA
+1443 EFAGEWVFEADPVPTPEPQ

-1468 GDATTTAPVVG
+1468 GDATTVAPVVG
-1479 GITAIMTS
+1479 GIAAIMTS
-1487 ILAFFGIKRKSDD
+1487 ILAFFGIKRKSDE

>member
-15 SPGRRAIVAGL
+15 RPGRRAIVAGL
-26 MAATLLSNVSGVA
+26 MAATLLSNVSGIV
-39 KYAYAETT
+39 KSAYAETPT
-47 PTAQI
+47 TAQI
-52 KTTNVDLAKLKL
+52 KTTNIDLAKLKL

-76 IHKDPTTQIN
+76 VHKDPTTQIN

-161 YASTSTR
+161 YAATSTR
-168 ERRMSKPGDEVMFA
+168 ERRMNKPGDEVMFA

-202 TGEPNAAP
+202 TGEPNTAP

-274 MFELPNADAQAS
+274 MFELPNADSQAS

-295 SRLTRPSDNNGTMVI
+295 ARLTRPSDNNGTMVI

-359 HPAVDPVKKVDK
+359 HPAVDPVKKVNK

-408 LLDNRLKNVTV
+408 LLDNRLKNVAV

-440 PPNKYTIDTTGQKL
+440 PPNKYIIDTTGQRL

-623 GSTVPA
+623 GSAVPA

-660 AMQPTDK
+660 VMQPTDK
-667 GYDASKTQV
+667 GYDATKTQV

-682 ADFIGWDIPSATI
+682 ANFVNWDIPTATI
-695 NRADVL
+695 NRADIL

-728 AGITAITPATVNDQ
+728 AGITALTPATVNDQ
-742 YHDGDTINADD
+742 YHDGDTINADN

-758 ENVVSSTNPLYDASK
+758 ENVVPSTNPLYDANK

-832 TAITPASSNGYE
+832 TAITPASSSGYE

-896 TVDHAD
+896 TVDHGD
-902 VTFTLKWSYSEYKF
+902 VTFTLKWSYTEYKF

-937 TPGNIE
+937 TPASVE

-953 ADGFEVP
+953 ADSFEVP

-989 FIGWDKDNITV
+989 FVSWDKDNITV

-1010 TWRFS
+1010 TWKFMGYS
-1015 PYHHKQTHEFVS
+1015 
-1027 GTDGKQLPEKI
+1027 
-1038 LNMTPGE
+1038 
-1045 VDGLVTGNTAN
+1045 
-1056 PSTFTVAD
+1056 
-1064 GDKTPDT
+1064 
-1071 NREYQVGKVQVV
+1071 
-1083 DGAGSW
+1083 
-1089 TFKSWDKDSETV
+1089 
-1101 NKTDVHFV
+1101 
-1109 GTWEYNEP
+1109 
-1117 SFGKTHKYVSETEGM
+1117 
-1132 ELPKVVT
+1132 
-1139 DTLPGNVTD
+1139 
-1148 AYKRGEVVNGDTIP
+1148 
-1162 NEVTD
+1162 
-1167 EDNDGVWTTTGWK
+1167 
-1180 TKDVTI
+1180 
-1186 ENSDPEFV
+1186 
-1194 AGWTF
+1194 
-1199 KANPHKATYEFVS
+1199 HKATYEFVS

-1217 DLPKSIVDMTPT
+1217 ELPKSIVDMTPT
-1229 DPADYTKGT
+1229 DPAKYTKGT

-1250 KDEDNDGVW
+1250 KDEDNDGTW

-1289 PVGYEFKSTDPKRE
+1289 PVGYEFKSSDPKRE

-1316 KTYITKTPVDAQK
+1316 KTYITKTQVDAQK

-1346 NKWDSSKKT
+1346 NKWDSPKKT

-1380 TSGTSG
+1380 TSGTPG
-1386 RELPKEVTDLLP
+1386 KELPKEVTDLLP
-1398 KDNKIYV
+1398 KDDKTYV

-1434 ELTIDKKDG
+1434 ELAIDKKDG
-1443 EFAGEWVFEADPEPA
+1443 EFAGEWVFEADPAPTTEPQ
-1458 KPAAKPVPKT
+1458 KPAVKPVPKT
-1468 GDATTTAPVVG
+1468 GDATTVAPAVG
-1479 GITAIMTS
+1479 GIAAIMTS
-1487 ILAFFGIKRKSDD
+1487 ILAFFGIKRKSDE

>member
-26 MAATLLSNVSGVA
+26 MAATLLSNVSGIV
-39 KYAYAETT
+39 KSAYAETPT
-47 PTAQI
+47 TAQI

-274 MFELPNADAQAS
+274 MFELPNADSQAS

-295 SRLTRPSDNNGTMVI
+295 ARLTRPSDNNGTMVI
-310 NPPANSIG
+310 NPPVNSIG

-347 DASGTDFGVYVE
+347 DASGTNFGVYVE

-427 EDADPSTADWRKL
+427 EDTDPSTADWRKL

-550 LFTVPDASKPDTS
+550 LFTVPDDSKPDTS

-623 GSTVPA
+623 GSAVPA

-637 RVGDLVDGTNVTAAN
+637 RVGDLIDGTNVTAAN

-660 AMQPTDK
+660 VMQPTDK
-667 GYDASKTQV
+667 GYDATKTQV

-682 ADFIGWDIPSATI
+682 ADFISWDIPSATI

-728 AGITAITPATVNDQ
+728 AGITAITPATVSDQ

-758 ENVVSSTNPLYDASK
+758 ENVVPSTNPLYDANK

-786 DAWDKSN
+786 DAWDKNN
-793 VVVDHADTHFVR
+793 VVVDHADAHFVR

-896 TVDHAD
+896 TVDHGD
-902 VTFTLKWSYSEYKF
+902 VTFTLKWSYQEYKF

-937 TPGNIE
+937 TPANIE

-953 ADGFEVP
+953 ADSFEVP

-989 FIGWDKDNITV
+989 FVSWDKDNITV

-1010 TWRFS
+1010 TWKFMGYS
-1015 PYHHKQTHEFVS
+1015 
-1027 GTDGKQLPEKI
+1027 
-1038 LNMTPGE
+1038 
-1045 VDGLVTGNTAN
+1045 
-1056 PSTFTVAD
+1056 
-1064 GDKTPDT
+1064 
-1071 NREYQVGKVQVV
+1071 
-1083 DGAGSW
+1083 
-1089 TFKSWDKDSETV
+1089 
-1101 NKTDVHFV
+1101 
-1109 GTWEYNEP
+1109 
-1117 SFGKTHKYVSETEGM
+1117 
-1132 ELPKVVT
+1132 
-1139 DTLPGNVTD
+1139 
-1148 AYKRGEVVNGDTIP
+1148 
-1162 NEVTD
+1162 
-1167 EDNDGVWTTTGWK
+1167 
-1180 TKDVTI
+1180 
-1186 ENSDPEFV
+1186 
-1194 AGWTF
+1194 
-1199 KANPHKATYEFVS
+1199 HKATYEFVS

-1217 DLPKSIVDMTPT
+1217 ELPKSIVDMTPT
-1229 DPADYTKGT
+1229 DQAKYTKGT

-1250 KDEDNDGVW
+1250 KDEDNDGTW

-1346 NKWDSSKKT
+1346 NKWDSPKKT
-1355 IEREGIKFTGE
+1355 IERGGIKFTGE

-1380 TSGTSG
+1380 TSGTPG
-1386 RELPKEVTDLLP
+1386 KELPKEVTDLLP
-1398 KDNKIYV
+1398 KDDKTYV

-1423 GGTWKFKEFPP
+1423 GGAWKFKEFPP

-1443 EFAGEWVFEADPEPA
+1443 EFAGEWVFEADPAPTPEPQ

-1479 GITAIMTS
+1479 GIAAIMTS
-1487 ILAFFGIKRKSDD
+1487 ILAFFGIKRKSDE

>member
-15 SPGRRAIVAGL
+15 SHGRRAIVAGL
-26 MAATLLSNVSGVA
+26 MVATLLSNVSGVA
-39 KYAYAETT
+39 KYAYAET
-47 PTAQI
+47 PATAQI

-76 IHKDPTTQIN
+76 VHKDPTTQIN

-182 ELDNAAGENGVVQ
+182 ELDNSAGENGVVQ

-202 TGEPNAAP
+202 TGTPNAAP

-274 MFELPNADAQAS
+274 MFELPNADSQAS

-295 SRLTRPSDNNGTMVI
+295 ARLTRPSDNNGTMVI

-326 NTTGATIRSRSNSLT
+326 NTTGSTIRSRSNSLT

-486 IINNQATVH
+486 IISNQATVH

-576 DAKNGVWSFKSW
+576 DTKNGVWSFKSW

-623 GSTVPA
+623 GSAVPA

-637 RVGDLVDGTNVTAAN
+637 RVGDLIDGTNVTAAN
-652 PLAPAAEN
+652 PLTPAAEN
-660 AMQPTDK
+660 VMQPTDK
-667 GYDASKTQV
+667 GYDATKTQV

-682 ADFIGWDIPSATI
+682 ANFISWDIPSATI

-714 KSHEFKSNTDKALP
+714 KSHEFKSNTDKALT
-728 AGITAITPATVNDQ
+728 AGITALTPATVNDQ

-758 ENVVSSTNPLYDASK
+758 ENVVPSTNPLYDANK

-817 HKFESVDGTPLPTEL
+817 HKFESVDGTPLPGEL
-832 TAITPASSNGYE
+832 TAITPAFSNGYE

-872 KTQFRSNDG
+872 KTQFRSNDD

-896 TVDHAD
+896 TVDHGD
-902 VTFTLKWSYSEYKF
+902 VTFTLKWSYTEYKF

-937 TPGNIE
+937 TPASVE
-943 NQYKP
+943 NQYKH

-960 ADKKPA
+960 ADKVPA
-966 DGTEYADASK
+966 AGTEYADASK

-1010 TWRFS
+1010 TWKFMGYS
-1015 PYHHKQTHEFVS
+1015 
-1027 GTDGKQLPEKI
+1027 
-1038 LNMTPGE
+1038 
-1045 VDGLVTGNTAN
+1045 
-1056 PSTFTVAD
+1056 
-1064 GDKTPDT
+1064 
-1071 NREYQVGKVQVV
+1071 
-1083 DGAGSW
+1083 
-1089 TFKSWDKDSETV
+1089 
-1101 NKTDVHFV
+1101 
-1109 GTWEYNEP
+1109 
-1117 SFGKTHKYVSETEGM
+1117 
-1132 ELPKVVT
+1132 
-1139 DTLPGNVTD
+1139 
-1148 AYKRGEVVNGDTIP
+1148 
-1162 NEVTD
+1162 
-1167 EDNDGVWTTTGWK
+1167 
-1180 TKDVTI
+1180 
-1186 ENSDPEFV
+1186 
-1194 AGWTF
+1194 
-1199 KANPHKATYEFVS
+1199 HKATYEFVS
-1212 GTPGK
+1212 GTPDK
-1217 DLPKSIVDMTPT
+1217 QLPKSIVDMTPT
-1229 DPADYTKGT
+1229 DPAKYTKGT

-1250 KDEDNDGVW
+1250 KDEDNDGTW

-1346 NKWDSSKKT
+1346 NKWDSPKKT

-1380 TSGTSG
+1380 TSGTPG
-1386 RELPKEVTDLLP
+1386 KELPKEVTDLLP
-1398 KDNKIYV
+1398 KDDKTYV
-1405 TGSKVKSNKPS
+1405 TGSKVTSNKPS

-1423 GGTWKFKEFPP
+1423 GGTWKFREFPP

-1458 KPAAKPVPKT
+1458 KPATKPVPKT

>member
-1 MFTIRKE
+1 
-8 YMDKRYN
+8 MDKRYN

-26 MAATLLSNVSGVA
+26 MAATLLSNVSGIV
-39 KYAYAETT
+39 KSAYAETPT
-47 PTAQI
+47 TAQI

-274 MFELPNADAQAS
+274 MFELPNADSQAS

-295 SRLTRPSDNNGTMVI
+295 ARLTRPSDNNGTMVI
-310 NPPANSIG
+310 NPPANSTG

-440 PPNKYTIDTTGQKL
+440 PASRYTVDTTGQRL

-623 GSTVPA
+623 GSAVPA

-660 AMQPTDK
+660 VMQSTDK
-667 GYDASKTQV
+667 GYDATKTQV

-682 ADFIGWDIPSATI
+682 ADFISWDIPSATI

-728 AGITAITPATVNDQ
+728 AGITAITPATVSDQ
-742 YHDGDTINADD
+742 YHDGDTINADT

-758 ENVVSSTNPLYDASK
+758 ENVVPSTNPLYDASK

-832 TAITPASSNGYE
+832 TAITPASSSGYE

-937 TPGNIE
+937 TPANVE

-989 FIGWDKDNITV
+989 FVSWDKDNITV

-1010 TWRFS
+1010 TWKFMGYS
-1015 PYHHKQTHEFVS
+1015 
-1027 GTDGKQLPEKI
+1027 
-1038 LNMTPGE
+1038 
-1045 VDGLVTGNTAN
+1045 
-1056 PSTFTVAD
+1056 
-1064 GDKTPDT
+1064 
-1071 NREYQVGKVQVV
+1071 
-1083 DGAGSW
+1083 
-1089 TFKSWDKDSETV
+1089 
-1101 NKTDVHFV
+1101 
-1109 GTWEYNEP
+1109 
-1117 SFGKTHKYVSETEGM
+1117 
-1132 ELPKVVT
+1132 
-1139 DTLPGNVTD
+1139 
-1148 AYKRGEVVNGDTIP
+1148 
-1162 NEVTD
+1162 
-1167 EDNDGVWTTTGWK
+1167 
-1180 TKDVTI
+1180 
-1186 ENSDPEFV
+1186 
-1194 AGWTF
+1194 
-1199 KANPHKATYEFVS
+1199 HKATYEFVS

-1217 DLPKSIVDMTPT
+1217 ELPKSIVDMTPT
-1229 DPADYTKGT
+1229 DPAKYTKGT

-1250 KDEDNDGVW
+1250 KDEDNDGTW

-1268 QTVEKSDI
+1268 QTVEKSDV

-1346 NKWDSSKKT
+1346 NKWDSPKKT

-1380 TSGTSG
+1380 TSGTPG
-1386 RELPKEVTDLLP
+1386 KELPKEVTDLLP
-1398 KDNKIYV
+1398 KDDKTYV

-1443 EFAGEWVFEADPEPA
+1443 EFAGEWVFEADPAPTPEPQ

-1468 GDATTTAPVVG
+1468 GDATTVAPAVG
-1479 GITAIMTS
+1479 GIAVIMTS

>member
-1 MFTIRKE
+1 
-8 YMDKRYN
+8 MDKRYN

-26 MAATLLSNVSGVA
+26 MAATLLSNVSGIV
-39 KYAYAETT
+39 KSAYAETPT
-47 PTAQI
+47 TAQI

-138 RQTNV
+138 KQTNV

-274 MFELPNADAQAS
+274 MFELPNADSQAS

-295 SRLTRPSDNNGTMVI
+295 ARLTRPSDNNGTMVI
-310 NPPANSIG
+310 NPPANSTG

-536 TTEDITPGTTVTPN
+536 TTEDITPGMTVTPN

-576 DAKNGVWSFKSW
+576 DAKNGVWTFKSW
-588 DKANETLDH
+588 DKQSETLDK

-623 GSTVPA
+623 GSAVPA

-660 AMQPTDK
+660 VMQPTDK
-667 GYDASKTQV
+667 GYDATKTQV

-682 ADFIGWDIPSATI
+682 ADFVNWDIPSATI

-758 ENVVSSTNPLYDASK
+758 ENVVPATNPLYDANK

-896 TVDHAD
+896 TVDHGD

-937 TPGNIE
+937 TPANVE

-966 DGTEYADASK
+966 DGTEYADAFK

-1010 TWRFS
+1010 TWKFMGYS
-1015 PYHHKQTHEFVS
+1015 
-1027 GTDGKQLPEKI
+1027 
-1038 LNMTPGE
+1038 
-1045 VDGLVTGNTAN
+1045 
-1056 PSTFTVAD
+1056 
-1064 GDKTPDT
+1064 
-1071 NREYQVGKVQVV
+1071 
-1083 DGAGSW
+1083 
-1089 TFKSWDKDSETV
+1089 
-1101 NKTDVHFV
+1101 
-1109 GTWEYNEP
+1109 
-1117 SFGKTHKYVSETEGM
+1117 
-1132 ELPKVVT
+1132 
-1139 DTLPGNVTD
+1139 
-1148 AYKRGEVVNGDTIP
+1148 
-1162 NEVTD
+1162 
-1167 EDNDGVWTTTGWK
+1167 
-1180 TKDVTI
+1180 
-1186 ENSDPEFV
+1186 
-1194 AGWTF
+1194 
-1199 KANPHKATYEFVS
+1199 HKATYEFVS

-1217 DLPKSIVDMTPT
+1217 ELPKSIVDMTPT
-1229 DPADYTKGT
+1229 DPAKYTKGT

-1250 KDEDNDGVW
+1250 KDDENDGTW

-1289 PVGYEFKSTDPKRE
+1289 PVGYEFKSSDPKRE

-1346 NKWDSSKKT
+1346 NKWDSPKKT

-1380 TSGTSG
+1380 TSGTPG
-1386 RELPKEVTDLLP
+1386 KELPKEVTDLLP
-1398 KDNKIYV
+1398 KDDKTYV
-1405 TGSKVKSNKPS
+1405 TGSKVTSNKPS

-1443 EFAGEWVFEADPEPA
+1443 EFAGEWVFEADPAPTPEPQKA
-1458 KPAAKPVPKT
+1458 AAKPVPKT
-1468 GDATTTAPVVG
+1468 GDATTVAPAVG
-1479 GITAIMTS
+1479 GIAAIMTS
-1487 ILAFFGIKRKSDD
+1487 ILAFFGIKHKSDE

>member
-1 MFTIRKE
+1 
-8 YMDKRYN
+8 MDKRYN

-26 MAATLLSNVSGVA
+26 MAATLLSNVSGIV
-39 KYAYAETT
+39 KSAYAETPT
-47 PTAQI
+47 TAQI
-52 KTTNVDLAKLKL
+52 KITNVDLAKLKL

-161 YASTSTR
+161 YASSSTR
-168 ERRMSKPGDEVMFA
+168 ERRMSKSEDEVMFA

-250 VPVGDLDVISYV
+250 VPVGDLDVINYV

-274 MFELPNADAQAS
+274 MFELPNADSQAS

-295 SRLTRPSDNNGTMVI
+295 ARLTRPSDNNGTMVV
-310 NPPANSIG
+310 NPPANSTG

-326 NTTGATIRSRSNSLT
+326 NTTGTTIRSRSNSLT

-427 EDADPSTADWRKL
+427 EDADPSTADWQKL
-440 PPNKYTIDTTGQKL
+440 PPNKYTIDTTGQRL

-623 GSTVPA
+623 GSAVPA

-660 AMQPTDK
+660 VMQPTDK
-667 GYDASKTQV
+667 GYDATKTQV

-682 ADFIGWDIPSATI
+682 ADFISWDIPSATI

-742 YHDGDTINADD
+742 YHDGDTINADT

-758 ENVVSSTNPLYDASK
+758 ENVVPSTNPLYDVNK

-817 HKFESVDGTPLPTEL
+817 HKFESVDGTPLPSEL

-896 TVDHAD
+896 TVDHGD

-937 TPGNIE
+937 TPANVE

-989 FIGWDKDNITV
+989 FVSWDKDNITV

-1010 TWRFS
+1010 TWKFMG
-1015 PYHHKQTHEFVS
+1015 Y
-1027 GTDGKQLPEKI
+1027 L
-1038 LNMTPGE
+1038 
-1045 VDGLVTGNTAN
+1045 
-1056 PSTFTVAD
+1056 
-1064 GDKTPDT
+1064 
-1071 NREYQVGKVQVV
+1071 
-1083 DGAGSW
+1083 
-1089 TFKSWDKDSETV
+1089 
-1101 NKTDVHFV
+1101 
-1109 GTWEYNEP
+1109 
-1117 SFGKTHKYVSETEGM
+1117 
-1132 ELPKVVT
+1132 
-1139 DTLPGNVTD
+1139 
-1148 AYKRGEVVNGDTIP
+1148 
-1162 NEVTD
+1162 
-1167 EDNDGVWTTTGWK
+1167 
-1180 TKDVTI
+1180 
-1186 ENSDPEFV
+1186 
-1194 AGWTF
+1194 
-1199 KANPHKATYEFVS
+1199 HKATYEFVS

-1217 DLPKSIVDMTPT
+1217 ELPKSIVDMTPT
-1229 DPADYTKGT
+1229 DPAKYTKGT
-1238 EVPAKSEFEKTV
+1238 EVPAKSEFEKTI
-1250 KDEDNDGVW
+1250 KDEDNDGTW

-1268 QTVEKSDI
+1268 QTIEKSDI

-1289 PVGYEFKSTDPKRE
+1289 PVGYEFKSSDPKRE

-1346 NKWDSSKKT
+1346 NKWDSPKKT

-1380 TSGTSG
+1380 TSGTPG
-1386 RELPKEVTDLLP
+1386 KELPKEVTDLLP
-1398 KDNKIYV
+1398 KDDKTYV

-1443 EFAGEWVFEADPEPA
+1443 EFAGEWVFEADPEPQ

-1468 GDATTTAPVVG
+1468 GDATTVTPVVG
-1479 GITAIMTS
+1479 GIAAIMTS

>member
-1 MFTIRKE
+1 
-8 YMDKRYN
+8 MDKRYN

-26 MAATLLSNVSGVA
+26 MAATLLSNVSGIV
-39 KYAYAETT
+39 KSAYAET
-47 PTAQI
+47 PNTAQI

-76 IHKDPTTQIN
+76 VHKDPTTQIN

-240 DGTQADMKLV
+240 DGSQADMKLV

-274 MFELPNADAQAS
+274 MFELPNADSQAA

-295 SRLTRPSDNNGTMVI
+295 ARLTRPSDNNGTMVI

-318 GNSLDWMY
+318 GNSLDWIY
-326 NTTGATIRSRSNSLT
+326 NTTGVTIRSRSNSLT

-576 DAKNGVWSFKSW
+576 DVKNGVWSFKSW

-623 GSTVPA
+623 GSEVPA

-637 RVGDLVDGTNVTAAN
+637 RVGDLIDGTNVTAAN

-660 AMQPTDK
+660 VMQPTDK

-728 AGITAITPATVNDQ
+728 AGITAITPATVSDQ
-742 YHDGDTINADD
+742 YHDGDTINADS

-758 ENVVSSTNPLYDASK
+758 ENVVPSTNQLYDANK

-896 TVDHAD
+896 AVDHGD
-902 VTFTLKWSYSEYKF
+902 VTFTLKWSYQEYKF

-937 TPGNIE
+937 TPASVE

-1010 TWRFS
+1010 TWKFMGYS
-1015 PYHHKQTHEFVS
+1015 
-1027 GTDGKQLPEKI
+1027 
-1038 LNMTPGE
+1038 
-1045 VDGLVTGNTAN
+1045 
-1056 PSTFTVAD
+1056 
-1064 GDKTPDT
+1064 
-1071 NREYQVGKVQVV
+1071 
-1083 DGAGSW
+1083 
-1089 TFKSWDKDSETV
+1089 
-1101 NKTDVHFV
+1101 
-1109 GTWEYNEP
+1109 
-1117 SFGKTHKYVSETEGM
+1117 
-1132 ELPKVVT
+1132 
-1139 DTLPGNVTD
+1139 
-1148 AYKRGEVVNGDTIP
+1148 
-1162 NEVTD
+1162 
-1167 EDNDGVWTTTGWK
+1167 
-1180 TKDVTI
+1180 
-1186 ENSDPEFV
+1186 
-1194 AGWTF
+1194 
-1199 KANPHKATYEFVS
+1199 HKATYEFVS

-1217 DLPKSIVDMTPT
+1217 ELPKSIVDMTPT
-1229 DPADYTKGT
+1229 DPVKYTKGT

-1250 KDEDNDGVW
+1250 KDEDNDGTW

-1346 NKWDSSKKT
+1346 NKWDSPKKT

-1380 TSGTSG
+1380 TSGTPG
-1386 RELPKEVTDLLP
+1386 KELPKEVTDLLP
-1398 KDNKIYV
+1398 KDDKTYV

-1468 GDATTTAPVVG
+1468 GDATTTAPVVS
-1479 GITAIMTS
+1479 GIAAIMTS

>member
-1 MFTIRKE
+1 
-8 YMDKRYN
+8 MDKRYN

-26 MAATLLSNVSGVA
+26 MAATLLSNVSGIV
-39 KYAYAETT
+39 KSAYAETPT
-47 PTAQI
+47 TAQI

-76 IHKDPTTQIN
+76 VRKDPTTQIN

-202 TGEPNAAP
+202 TGEPNTAP

-234 YTIEYA
+234 YTVEYA

-250 VPVGDLDVISYV
+250 VPVGDLDVINSV
-262 NKAKGDGAGQNE
+262 NKLKGDGAGQNE
-274 MFELPNADAQAS
+274 MFELPNADSQAS

-295 SRLTRPSDNNGTMVI
+295 ARLTRPSDNNGTMVV
-310 NPPANSIG
+310 NPPANSTG

-326 NTTGATIRSRSNSLT
+326 NTTGTTIRSRSNSLT

-486 IINNQATVH
+486 IINNQATVR

-588 DKANETLDH
+588 DKTNETLDH

-623 GSTVPA
+623 GSAVPA

-637 RVGDLVDGTNVTAAN
+637 RISDLVDGTNVTAAN

-660 AMQPTDK
+660 VMQPTDK
-667 GYDASKTQV
+667 GYDVTKTQV

-742 YHDGDTINADD
+742 YHDGDTINADT

-758 ENVVSSTNPLYDASK
+758 ENVVPSTNPLYDASK

-861 VDASDKLYQEG
+861 VDASDKLYQAG
-872 KTQFRSNDG
+872 RNQLRSNDG
-881 MGVWTAEPAWDKHDV
+881 MGVWTSELYWDKHDV
-896 TVDHAD
+896 TVDHGD
-902 VTFTLKWSYSEYKF
+902 VTFTLKWSYQEYKF

-937 TPGNIE
+937 IPASVE

-989 FIGWDKDNITV
+989 FVSWDKDNITV

-1010 TWRFS
+1010 TWKFMGYS
-1015 PYHHKQTHEFVS
+1015 
-1027 GTDGKQLPEKI
+1027 
-1038 LNMTPGE
+1038 
-1045 VDGLVTGNTAN
+1045 
-1056 PSTFTVAD
+1056 
-1064 GDKTPDT
+1064 
-1071 NREYQVGKVQVV
+1071 
-1083 DGAGSW
+1083 
-1089 TFKSWDKDSETV
+1089 
-1101 NKTDVHFV
+1101 
-1109 GTWEYNEP
+1109 
-1117 SFGKTHKYVSETEGM
+1117 
-1132 ELPKVVT
+1132 
-1139 DTLPGNVTD
+1139 
-1148 AYKRGEVVNGDTIP
+1148 
-1162 NEVTD
+1162 
-1167 EDNDGVWTTTGWK
+1167 
-1180 TKDVTI
+1180 
-1186 ENSDPEFV
+1186 
-1194 AGWTF
+1194 
-1199 KANPHKATYEFVS
+1199 HKATYEFVS

-1217 DLPKSIVDMTPT
+1217 ELPKSIVDMTPT

-1238 EVPAKSEFEKTV
+1238 EVPAKSEVEKTV
-1250 KDEDNDGVW
+1250 KDEDNDGTW

-1268 QTVEKSDI
+1268 QTIEKSDI

-1289 PVGYEFKSTDPKRE
+1289 SVGYEFKSTDPKRE

-1316 KTYITKTPVDAQK
+1316 KTYVTKTPVDAQK

-1346 NKWDSSKKT
+1346 NKWDSPKKT

-1380 TSGTSG
+1380 TSGTPG
-1386 RELPKEVTDLLP
+1386 KELPKEVTDLLP
-1398 KDNKIYV
+1398 KDDKTYV

-1443 EFAGEWVFEADPEPA
+1443 EFAGEWVFEADPAPTPEPQ

-1468 GDATTTAPVVG
+1468 GDATTVAPAVG
-1479 GITAIMTS
+1479 GIAAIVTS

>member
-1 MFTIRKE
+1 MKKNKFVFNK
-8 YMDKRYN
+8 
-15 SPGRRAIVAGL
+15 AVAAGL
-26 MAATLLSNVSGVA
+26 MLTSIVSPFVTNPATAHAAEPV
-39 KYAYAETT
+39 
-47 PTAQI
+47 QI
-52 KTTNVDLAKLKL
+52 KTTNVDLSKLQL
-64 QKLNLNMNDYEV
+64 QKLNLNMNDYEIV
-76 IHKDPTTQIN
+76 HQDPTTKIN
-86 TFDSSAYFS
+86 MFDMSAYHT
-95 QPGNGW
+95 QPDSAWTPFN
-101 APTSI
+101 I

-115 SKDHIVIDNP
+115 SKDHIEIDNP

-138 RQTNV
+138 KQTNV
-143 RMKVNRVYYDAID
+143 RVKVNKVYYDAVD

-161 YASTSTR
+161 WASKGSR
-168 ERRMSKPGDEVMFA
+168 EARMNAPQNEVMFA
-182 ELDNAAGENGVVQ
+182 ELDDAAAETGLMQ

-202 TGEPNAAP
+202 TTEPNFAP
-210 YVHPVQGSKQNTL
+210 YTHAKPGSSQNAL
-223 NSWYTMRADVT
+223 MSMYTMRADVT

-250 VPVGDLDVISYV
+250 MPVADIDVINWTTKNGGSAA
-262 NKAKGDGAGQNE
+262 NQNE
-274 MFELPNADAQAS
+274 MFGLPNASEQAS
-286 KIIFNRNFA
+286 KVIFNQGFGG
-295 SRLTRPSDNNGTMVI
+295 RLTTPESNNGNMLVD
-310 NPPANSIG
+310 PPKGSIG
-318 GNSLDWMY
+318 GNTNDWMY
-326 NTTGATIRSRSNSLT
+326 NTTGTTIRSRSNSLT
-341 FTSGSA
+341 FMSGSA

-359 HPAVDPVKKVDK
+359 HPQSEPVKKVDK
-371 TRIASYQDGKLV
+371 TRIASYTDGTLE
-383 YTIQSTIPKVGTDV
+383 YTIQASVPKVGTDV
-397 IDDIDE
+397 IDAIDS
-403 FSIDD
+403 FSIED
-408 LLDNRLKNVTV
+408 LLDNRLKDVEV
-419 KGVYVTDS
+419 KGVYTTDS
-427 EDADPSTADWRKL
+427 EDANPGVAEWTKL
-440 PPNKYTIDTTGQKL
+440 RGTQYTIDTTGNRL
-454 KVNIDKSQ
+454 KVDINKNL

-467 VKVIFETD
+467 FKVVFVVKTQSH
-475 TLATDLSADTS
+475 DLMADTS
-486 IINNQATVH
+486 IINNQAISH
-495 TDDVPSKSNVTRTQP
+495 SDDVPSKSNVVRTQP
-510 TYKFD
+510 TLMYD
-515 HEFVAED
+515 HEFKSED
-522 GSQLPGD
+522 GSELPND
-529 VTTLTPG
+529 IKTLTPAS
-536 TTEDITPGTTVTPN
+536 TEDITPGTTVTPN
-550 LFTVPDASKPDTS
+550 LFSVPETSKPDTS

-576 DAKNGVWSFKSW
+576 DVKNGVWTFKSW
-588 DKANETLDH
+588 DKANETLDK

-609 PNAYAQTYKYVMSD
+609 PNAYQQLYKYVMVD
-623 GSTVPA
+623 GSPVPA

-637 RVGDLVDGTNVTAAN
+637 TVGDLVDGTAVTAAN

-660 AMQPTDK
+660 VMQPTDK
-667 GYDASKTQV
+667 GYDASKIQV

-682 ADFIGWDIPSATI
+682 ANFVNWDIPTATI

-742 YHDGDTINADD
+742 YHDGDTINADE

-758 ENVVSSTNPLYDASK
+758 ENVVPSTNPLYDANK

-896 TVDHAD
+896 TVDHGD
-902 VTFTLKWSYSEYKF
+902 VTFTLKWSYQEYKF

-953 ADGFEVP
+953 ADSFDVP

-989 FIGWDKDNITV
+989 FVSWDKDNITV

-1010 TWRFS
+1010 TWKF
-1015 PYHHKQTHEFVS
+1015 
-1027 GTDGKQLPEKI
+1027 
-1038 LNMTPGE
+1038 
-1045 VDGLVTGNTAN
+1045 
-1056 PSTFTVAD
+1056 
-1064 GDKTPDT
+1064 
-1071 NREYQVGKVQVV
+1071 
-1083 DGAGSW
+1083 
-1089 TFKSWDKDSETV
+1089 
-1101 NKTDVHFV
+1101 
-1109 GTWEYNEP
+1109 
-1117 SFGKTHKYVSETEGM
+1117 
-1132 ELPKVVT
+1132 
-1139 DTLPGNVTD
+1139 
-1148 AYKRGEVVNGDTIP
+1148 NGY
-1162 NEVTD
+1162 
-1167 EDNDGVWTTTGWK
+1167 
-1180 TKDVTI
+1180 
-1186 ENSDPEFV
+1186 S
-1194 AGWTF
+1194 
-1199 KANPHKATYEFVS
+1199 HKATYEFVS

-1217 DLPKSIVDMTPT
+1217 ELPKSIVDMTPT
-1229 DPADYTKGT
+1229 DPAKYTKGT

-1250 KDEDNDGVW
+1250 KDEDNDGTW

-1289 PVGYEFKSTDPKRE
+1289 PVGYEFKSSDPKRE

-1346 NKWDSSKKT
+1346 NKWDSPKKT

-1380 TSGTSG
+1380 TSGTPG
-1386 RELPKEVTDLLP
+1386 KELPKEVTDLLP
-1398 KDNKIYV
+1398 KDDKTYV
-1405 TGSKVKSNKPS
+1405 TGSKVKSKVPS

-1443 EFAGEWVFEADPEPA
+1443 EFTGEWVFEADPAPTPEPQ
-1458 KPAAKPVPKT
+1458 KPVPAT
-1468 GDATTTAPVVG
+1468 GQEEINPFGIAG
-1479 GITAIMTS
+1479 GIAAIAAAA
-1487 ILAFFGIKRKSDD
+1487 LAFIGYKRSKRDDDIDK

>member
-1 MFTIRKE
+1 
-8 YMDKRYN
+8 MDKRYN

-250 VPVGDLDVISYV
+250 VPVGDLDVINYV

-295 SRLTRPSDNNGTMVI
+295 ARLTRPSDNNGTMVV
-310 NPPANSIG
+310 NPPANSTG

-326 NTTGATIRSRSNSLT
+326 NTTGTTIRSRSNSLT

-440 PPNKYTIDTTGQKL
+440 PPNKYTIDTKGQKL

-623 GSTVPA
+623 GSAVPA

-660 AMQPTDK
+660 VMQPTDK

-682 ADFIGWDIPSATI
+682 ADFISWDIPSATI

-728 AGITAITPATVNDQ
+728 AGITALTPATVNDQ
-742 YHDGDTINADD
+742 YHDGDTINADT

-758 ENVVSSTNPLYDASK
+758 ENVVPSTNPLYDANK

-856 PAANK
+856 PATNE

-896 TVDHAD
+896 TVDHGD
-902 VTFTLKWSYSEYKF
+902 VTFTLKWSYTEYKF
-916 GKQHKFVAEDGSELP
+916 GKQHKFVVEDGSELP

-937 TPGNIE
+937 TPANVE
-943 NQYKP
+943 NQYKT

-953 ADGFEVP
+953 ADSFEVP

-989 FIGWDKDNITV
+989 FIGWDKDNITI

-1010 TWRFS
+1010 TWKF
-1015 PYHHKQTHEFVS
+1015 
-1027 GTDGKQLPEKI
+1027 
-1038 LNMTPGE
+1038 
-1045 VDGLVTGNTAN
+1045 
-1056 PSTFTVAD
+1056 
-1064 GDKTPDT
+1064 
-1071 NREYQVGKVQVV
+1071 
-1083 DGAGSW
+1083 
-1089 TFKSWDKDSETV
+1089 
-1101 NKTDVHFV
+1101 
-1109 GTWEYNEP
+1109 
-1117 SFGKTHKYVSETEGM
+1117 
-1132 ELPKVVT
+1132 
-1139 DTLPGNVTD
+1139 
-1148 AYKRGEVVNGDTIP
+1148 NGY
-1162 NEVTD
+1162 
-1167 EDNDGVWTTTGWK
+1167 
-1180 TKDVTI
+1180 
-1186 ENSDPEFV
+1186 S
-1194 AGWTF
+1194 
-1199 KANPHKATYEFVS
+1199 HKATYEFVS
-1212 GTPGK
+1212 GTSGK
-1217 DLPKSIVDMTPT
+1217 ELPKSIVDMTPT
-1229 DPADYTKGT
+1229 DPAKYTKGT

-1250 KDEDNDGVW
+1250 KDEDNDGTW

-1346 NKWDSSKKT
+1346 NKWDSPKKT

-1380 TSGTSG
+1380 TSGTPG
-1386 RELPKEVTDLLP
+1386 KELPKEVTDLLP
-1398 KDNKIYV
+1398 KDDKTYV

-1423 GGTWKFKEFPP
+1423 GGTWKFNEFPP

-1443 EFAGEWVFEADPEPA
+1443 EFAGEWVFEADPAPTPEPQ

-1479 GITAIMTS
+1479 GIAAIMTS

>member
-26 MAATLLSNVSGVA
+26 MAAMLLSNVSGIV
-39 KYAYAETT
+39 KSAYAETPT
-47 PTAQI
+47 TAQI

-274 MFELPNADAQAS
+274 MFELPNADSQAS

-295 SRLTRPSDNNGTMVI
+295 ARLTRPSDNNGTMVI
-310 NPPANSIG
+310 NPPANSTG

-536 TTEDITPGTTVTPN
+536 TTEDIAPGTTVTPN
-550 LFTVPDASKPDTS
+550 LFTVPAASKPDTS

-576 DAKNGVWSFKSW
+576 DVKNGVWSFKSW

-623 GSTVPA
+623 GGAVPA

-637 RVGDLVDGTNVTAAN
+637 RVGDLIDGTNVTAAN

-660 AMQPTDK
+660 VMQPTDK
-667 GYDASKTQV
+667 GYDTTKTQV

-682 ADFIGWDIPSATI
+682 ANFISWDIPSATI

-742 YHDGDTINADD
+742 YHDGDTINADS

-758 ENVVSSTNPLYDASK
+758 ENVVPSTNPLYDANK

-786 DAWDKSN
+786 DAWDKSD

-937 TPGNIE
+937 TPANVE

-966 DGTEYADASK
+966 DSTEYADASK

-989 FIGWDKDNITV
+989 FVSWDKDNITV

-1010 TWRFS
+1010 TWKFMGYS
-1015 PYHHKQTHEFVS
+1015 
-1027 GTDGKQLPEKI
+1027 
-1038 LNMTPGE
+1038 
-1045 VDGLVTGNTAN
+1045 
-1056 PSTFTVAD
+1056 
-1064 GDKTPDT
+1064 
-1071 NREYQVGKVQVV
+1071 
-1083 DGAGSW
+1083 
-1089 TFKSWDKDSETV
+1089 
-1101 NKTDVHFV
+1101 
-1109 GTWEYNEP
+1109 
-1117 SFGKTHKYVSETEGM
+1117 
-1132 ELPKVVT
+1132 
-1139 DTLPGNVTD
+1139 
-1148 AYKRGEVVNGDTIP
+1148 
-1162 NEVTD
+1162 
-1167 EDNDGVWTTTGWK
+1167 
-1180 TKDVTI
+1180 
-1186 ENSDPEFV
+1186 
-1194 AGWTF
+1194 
-1199 KANPHKATYEFVS
+1199 HKATYEFVS

-1229 DPADYTKGT
+1229 DPAKYTKGT

-1250 KDEDNDGVW
+1250 KDEDNDGAW

-1281 WEFTPNTY
+1281 WEFTPNAY
-1289 PVGYEFKSTDPKRE
+1289 PVGYEFKSSDPKRE

-1346 NKWDSSKKT
+1346 NKWDSPKKT

-1380 TSGTSG
+1380 TSGTPG
-1386 RELPKEVTDLLP
+1386 KELPKEVTDLLP
-1398 KDNKIYV
+1398 KDDKTYV
-1405 TGSKVKSNKPS
+1405 TGSKVKSKEPS

-1468 GDATTTAPVVG
+1468 GDATTVAPAVG
-1479 GITAIMTS
+1479 GIAAIVTS

>member
-26 MAATLLSNVSGVA
+26 MAATLLSNVSGIV
-39 KYAYAETT
+39 KSAYAET
-47 PTAQI
+47 PNTAQI

-76 IHKDPTTQIN
+76 VHKDPTTQIN

-202 TGEPNAAP
+202 TGEPNTAP

-262 NKAKGDGAGQNE
+262 NKAKGDGSGQNE

-295 SRLTRPSDNNGTMVI
+295 ARLTRPSDNNGTMVV
-310 NPPANSIG
+310 NPPANSTG

-440 PPNKYTIDTTGQKL
+440 QPNKYTIDTTGQKL

-563 YKGYDASKVQVKD
+563 YKGYDASKVQIKD

-623 GSTVPA
+623 GSAVPA

-660 AMQPTDK
+660 VMQPTDK
-667 GYDASKTQV
+667 GYDATKIQV

-682 ADFIGWDIPSATI
+682 ADFVNWDIPSAII

-728 AGITAITPATVNDQ
+728 AGITVLTPATVNDQ
-742 YHDGDTINADD
+742 YHDGDTINADE

-758 ENVVSSTNPLYDASK
+758 ENVVSSTNSLYDANK

-817 HKFESVDGTPLPTEL
+817 HKFESVDGTPLPSEL

-850 ADTFEV
+850 ADTFDV

-896 TVDHAD
+896 TVDHGD
-902 VTFTLKWSYSEYKF
+902 VTFTLKWSYQEYKF

-937 TPGNIE
+937 TPANVE

-953 ADGFEVP
+953 ADSFDVP

-989 FIGWDKDNITV
+989 FIDWDKDNITV

-1010 TWRFS
+1010 TWKFMGYS
-1015 PYHHKQTHEFVS
+1015 
-1027 GTDGKQLPEKI
+1027 
-1038 LNMTPGE
+1038 
-1045 VDGLVTGNTAN
+1045 
-1056 PSTFTVAD
+1056 
-1064 GDKTPDT
+1064 
-1071 NREYQVGKVQVV
+1071 
-1083 DGAGSW
+1083 
-1089 TFKSWDKDSETV
+1089 
-1101 NKTDVHFV
+1101 
-1109 GTWEYNEP
+1109 
-1117 SFGKTHKYVSETEGM
+1117 
-1132 ELPKVVT
+1132 
-1139 DTLPGNVTD
+1139 
-1148 AYKRGEVVNGDTIP
+1148 
-1162 NEVTD
+1162 
-1167 EDNDGVWTTTGWK
+1167 
-1180 TKDVTI
+1180 
-1186 ENSDPEFV
+1186 
-1194 AGWTF
+1194 
-1199 KANPHKATYEFVS
+1199 HKATYEFVS

-1217 DLPKSIVDMTPT
+1217 ELPKSIVDMTPT
-1229 DPADYTKGT
+1229 DPAKYTKGT

-1250 KDEDNDGVW
+1250 KDEDNDGTW

-1289 PVGYEFKSTDPKRE
+1289 PVGYEFKSSDPKRE

-1346 NKWDSSKKT
+1346 NKWDSPKKT

-1380 TSGTSG
+1380 TSGTPG
-1386 RELPKEVTDLLP
+1386 KELPKEVTDLLP
-1398 KDNKIYV
+1398 KDDKTYV
-1405 TGSKVKSNKPS
+1405 TGSKVKSNTPS

-1443 EFAGEWVFEADPEPA
+1443 EFAGEWVFEADQAPTPEPQ

-1468 GDATTTAPVVG
+1468 GDATTVAPVVG
-1479 GITAIMTS
+1479 GFAAILTS
-1487 ILAFFGIKRKSDD
+1487 ILAFFGIKRKSDE

>member
-1 MFTIRKE
+1 
-8 YMDKRYN
+8 MDKRYN

-26 MAATLLSNVSGVA
+26 IAATLLSNVSGIA
-39 KYAYAETT
+39 KYAYAEAPT
-47 PTAQI
+47 TAQI

-76 IHKDPTTQIN
+76 VHKDPTTQIN
-86 TFDSSAYFS
+86 TFDSSTYFS

-274 MFELPNADAQAS
+274 MFELPNADSQAS

-295 SRLTRPSDNNGTMVI
+295 ARLTRPSDNNGTMVI
-310 NPPANSIG
+310 NPPANSTG

-427 EDADPSTADWRKL
+427 EDADPSTADWGKL
-440 PPNKYTIDTTGQKL
+440 PPNEYTIDTTGQKL

-529 VTTLTPG
+529 VTTLTPAS
-536 TTEDITPGTTVTPN
+536 TEDITPGTTVTPN

-588 DKANETLDH
+588 DKANETLDN

-623 GSTVPA
+623 GSAVPF

-660 AMQPTDK
+660 VMQPTDK

-682 ADFIGWDIPSATI
+682 ADFISWDIPTATI

-728 AGITAITPATVNDQ
+728 AGITALTPATVNDQ
-742 YHDGDTINADD
+742 YHDGDTINADE

-758 ENVVSSTNPLYDASK
+758 DHVVPSTNPLYDANK

-896 TVDHAD
+896 TVDHGD

-937 TPGNIE
+937 TPASVE

-989 FIGWDKDNITV
+989 FVSWDKDNITV

-1010 TWRFS
+1010 TWKFS
-1015 PYHHKQTHEFVS
+1015 GYS
-1027 GTDGKQLPEKI
+1027 
-1038 LNMTPGE
+1038 
-1045 VDGLVTGNTAN
+1045 
-1056 PSTFTVAD
+1056 
-1064 GDKTPDT
+1064 
-1071 NREYQVGKVQVV
+1071 
-1083 DGAGSW
+1083 
-1089 TFKSWDKDSETV
+1089 
-1101 NKTDVHFV
+1101 
-1109 GTWEYNEP
+1109 
-1117 SFGKTHKYVSETEGM
+1117 
-1132 ELPKVVT
+1132 
-1139 DTLPGNVTD
+1139 
-1148 AYKRGEVVNGDTIP
+1148 
-1162 NEVTD
+1162 
-1167 EDNDGVWTTTGWK
+1167 
-1180 TKDVTI
+1180 
-1186 ENSDPEFV
+1186 
-1194 AGWTF
+1194 
-1199 KANPHKATYEFVS
+1199 HKATYEFVS
-1212 GTPGK
+1212 GTPDK
-1217 DLPKSIVDMTPT
+1217 QLPKSIVDMTPT
-1229 DPADYTKGT
+1229 DPAKYTKGT

-1250 KDEDNDGVW
+1250 KDEDNDGTW

-1346 NKWDSSKKT
+1346 NKWDSPKKT

-1380 TSGTSG
+1380 TSGTPG
-1386 RELPKEVTDLLP
+1386 KELPKEVTDLLP
-1398 KDNKIYV
+1398 KDDKTYV

-1468 GDATTTAPVVG
+1468 GDATTVAPAVG
-1479 GITAIMTS
+1479 GIAAIVTS